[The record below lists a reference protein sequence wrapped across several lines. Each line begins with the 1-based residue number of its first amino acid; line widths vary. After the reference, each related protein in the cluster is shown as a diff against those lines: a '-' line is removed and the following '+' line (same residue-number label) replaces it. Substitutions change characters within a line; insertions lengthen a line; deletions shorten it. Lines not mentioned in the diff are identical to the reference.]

1 MRYLDT
7 PVTIV
12 DDGTD
17 RSLSIKFAEPS
28 AGDTEVISGV
38 LFRTSHDT
46 SEEIQAKFDPT
57 TGCLNLEIPNNLIN
71 YTGYAKIVVPKSSF
85 LSEPITV
92 KFDVYSPKDEDGADR
107 GYTGADKY
115 LFVRDFHTN
124 GEIYVEVGSDVV
136 NTDFLRSV
144 IDKVIANT
152 GLTGKDGV
160 EIDTVALKNDILNRV
175 IKSIDTAKIQNDV
188 LTAVNAKV
196 DAIKEE
202 QSKSVQNQDAKI
214 QAVESKVAGIDVDT
228 IKTNILSEFTTKTEQ
243 IKAEIIN
250 AVDIPQLKL
259 DLTGL
264 VETKFTAERQTIVD
278 SVTSAI
284 NTKLQSEE
292 FINPIVQRAIAGVD
306 THGYADT
313 VKTEL
318 NAKIEENTT
327 GISGINTKLE
337 GIEQKLSA
345 SISDAILKTL
355 KDTLTSQDITT
366 ILKKDDAYV
375 TTIWNDIKTAGKL
388 DEYLKS
394 SDLRVDEDIDGNR
407 VLYKGPNQLI
417 SVRADIPTGSE
428 ISVIR
433 TNIDN
438 LSKRTK
444 NTEDEIINLKSQGV
458 GTGGTATLPE
468 DVVRSDDFSTERD
481 ADGSTLLKVKDQVVV
496 GIPKSIN
503 TAEWDNFKYYVT
515 TNTTAI
521 NSMTSDINQLK
532 QSTGTPGPQGEQ
544 GIQGPPGPPGPK
556 GDRGE
561 TGERGP
567 KGEDG
572 QPGPVGPAG
581 PAGPPGEA
589 ATIDTTNFATKPEL
603 NQVKGDLTGL
613 QSQVS
618 DVDGRVT
625 TLENKPAPTVEIPSE
640 YKKLNDL
647 YAIFPTYENLVTQMT
662 TNIKNQHLALGI
674 DAVVD
679 DKLRNGGDPFVT
691 TSRMTEAIKAVNG
704 GSGSGTTIVAGNDV
718 DTVFGDNYPYD
729 GDNITT
735 LKNIPIGSV
744 YVDRLRKNGA
754 LKWIKTQLYAE
765 NADRGQARNCWR
777 VLYGD
782 TGNVKLPM
790 TGSPLNGAV
799 LTFRRINSTVELTW
813 GGLSWGWF
821 GIKRRGAAGYAD
833 HPSDRNKFV
842 TIIPQ
847 GGLKEGF
854 IPTGSKLGNMTND
867 KGVPYGTFYVGGI
880 TDSRQV
886 RLQFLNDVPT
896 DRDIGDIRFTTM
908 TYTTDDPWPD
918 QITR

>member
-28 AGDTEVISGV
+28 LGDTEVVSGV

-46 SEEIQAKFDPT
+46 SEEIQAKWEPT

-71 YTGYAKIVVPKSSF
+71 YSGYAKIVVPKSSF
-85 LSEPITV
+85 LSDSITI

-124 GEIYVEVGSDVV
+124 GDIYVEVGSDVV

-160 EIDTVALKNDILNRV
+160 EIDTVALKNDIFNRV
-175 IKSIDTAKIQNDV
+175 IKSIDTNKIQNDV
-188 LTAVNAKV
+188 LTAVTSKV

-202 QSKSVQNQDAKI
+202 QSKSLQNQDTKI

-264 VETKFTAERQTIVD
+264 VETKFTAEKQAIVD
-278 SVTSAI
+278 SVTSTI
-284 NTKLQSEE
+284 NEKLQSEE
-292 FINPIVQRAIAGVD
+292 FINPIVQRAVAGVD

-318 NAKIEENTT
+318 SAKIEENTT

-337 GIEQKLSA
+337 GIEQKLTTA
-345 SISDAILKTL
+345 ISDAILKTL

-375 TTIWNDIKTAGKL
+375 TTIWNDIVTAGKL
-388 DEYLKS
+388 DKYVKDT
-394 SDLRVDEDIDGNR
+394 DLRIVEDIDGGGS
-407 VLYKGPNQLI
+407 LYNGDNILFKIPKEGPSISEVNQLRDQTNGLVGRVNVLENR
-417 SVRADIPTGSE
+417 SSGSGE
-428 ISVIR
+428 
-433 TNIDN
+433 
-438 LSKRTK
+438 
-444 NTEDEIINLKSQGV
+444 
-458 GTGGTATLPE
+458 
-468 DVVRSDDFSTERD
+468 
-481 ADGSTLLKVKDQVVV
+481 
-496 GIPKSIN
+496 
-503 TAEWDNFKYYVT
+503 
-515 TNTTAI
+515 
-521 NSMTSDINQLK
+521 
-532 QSTGTPGPQGEQ
+532 GTPGPKGDKGEDGQPGPQ
-544 GIQGPPGPPGPK
+544 GIQGPPGPK
-556 GDRGE
+556 GDKGE

-572 QPGPVGPAG
+572 QQGPVGPQ
-581 PAGPPGEA
+581 GPPGESA
-589 ATIDTTNFATKPEL
+589 SIDTTNFATKPEL
-603 NQVKGDLTGL
+603 NQVKSDLTGL

-618 DVDGRVT
+618 DVNGRVT

-679 DKLRNGGDPFVT
+679 EKLRNGGDPFVT
-691 TSRMTEAIKAVNG
+691 TSRMAEAIKAVNG

-744 YVDRLRKNGA
+744 YGDRLRKNGA
-754 LKWIKTQLYAE
+754 LKWIKTQMYAE
-765 NADRGQARNCWR
+765 NADRNQARNCWR

-782 TGNVKLPM
+782 TGAVKMPM

-799 LTFRRINSTVELTW
+799 LTFRRVNSTVELTW

-847 GGLKEGF
+847 GGLKDGF
-854 IPTGSKLGNMTND
+854 VPTGSKLGNMTND
-867 KGVPYGTFYVGGI
+867 KGVPYGTFYVGGV

>member
-12 DDGTD
+12 DDGSD

-46 SEEIQAKFDPT
+46 STELQAKWEPT
-57 TGCLNLEIPNNLIN
+57 TGCLNLDIPNDLIG
-71 YTGYAKIVVPKSSF
+71 YSGYAKIVIPKSSF
-85 LSEPITV
+85 LSDSITM
-92 KFDVYSPKDEDGADR
+92 KFDVFSPKDEDGADR

-115 LFVRDFHTN
+115 LFVREFNTN
-124 GEIYVEVGSDVV
+124 ESPIYVEVGSDVV

-144 IDKVIANT
+144 IDKVIAKS
-152 GLTGKDGV
+152 GLSDKDGV
-160 EIDTVALKNDILNRV
+160 EIDTVALKNDIFNRV
-175 IKSIDTAKIQNDV
+175 IKSIDTAKIQSDV
-188 LTAVNAKV
+188 LTAVTAKI
-196 DAIKEE
+196 DKIQEE
-202 QSKSVQNQDAKI
+202 QSKSMQNQDSKI

-228 IKTNILSEFTTKTEQ
+228 IKTNILSEFNTKTEQ
-243 IKAEIIN
+243 IKAEIVN

-259 DLTGL
+259 DLTTL
-264 VETKFTAERQTIVD
+264 VNSKFTEEKQAIVD

-284 NTKLQSEE
+284 NTKLQSNE
-292 FINPIVQRAIAGVD
+292 FIDPIVQRAIAGVD

-313 VKTEL
+313 VKSEL
-318 NAKIEENTT
+318 TTKIETNESS
-327 GISGINTKLE
+327 IAGINTKLE

-345 SISDAILKTL
+345 SISEAILKTL
-355 KDTLTSQDITT
+355 KDQLTSQDITT
-366 ILKKDDAYV
+366 ILKKDDSYV
-375 TTIWNDIKTAGKL
+375 TTIWEDIKTAGKL
-388 DEYLKS
+388 DGFLKD
-394 SDLRVDEDIDGNR
+394 SDLRVDEDIDGNK
-407 VLYKGPNQLI
+407 VLYKGHNQLI
-417 SVRADIPTGSE
+417 SVRTDTPTASE
-428 ISVIR
+428 IRVIR
-433 TNIDN
+433 NDVTG
-438 LSKRTK
+438 LQSRTASV
-444 NTEDEIINLKSQGV
+444 ESAISNLKAN
-458 GTGGTATLPE
+458 GGG
-468 DVVRSDDFSTERD
+468 
-481 ADGSTLLKVKDQVVV
+481 GS
-496 GIPKSIN
+496 
-503 TAEWDNFKYYVT
+503 
-515 TNTTAI
+515 
-521 NSMTSDINQLK
+521 
-532 QSTGTPGPQGEQ
+532 GTPGPQGEQ

-556 GDRGE
+556 GDKGE
-561 TGERGP
+561 PGERGP

-581 PAGPPGEA
+581 PAGPPGESP
-589 ATIDTTNFATKPEL
+589 TIDTTNFATKPEL
-603 NQVKGDLTGL
+603 NQVKSDVSGL

-625 TLENKPAPTVEIPSE
+625 TLENKPAPTFEIPSE

-647 YAIFPTYENLVTQMT
+647 YAIFPTYENLLTQMI

-679 DKLRNGGDPFVT
+679 DKLRNGGDAFVT

-704 GSGSGTTIVAGNDV
+704 GSGGGTTIVAGNDV
-718 DTVFGDNYPYD
+718 DTVFGNGYPYD
-729 GDNITT
+729 GDNIAT
-735 LKNIPIGSV
+735 LRNIPIGSV

-754 LKWIKTQLYAE
+754 LKWIKTQMYAE
-765 NADRGQARNCWR
+765 NATRDQARSCWG

-854 IPTGSKLGNMTND
+854 IPTGSKLGSMTND
-867 KGVPYGTFYVGGI
+867 KGVPYGTFYVGGVA
-880 TDSRQV
+880 DSRQV

>member
-28 AGDTEVISGV
+28 TGDTEVISGV

-46 SEEIQAKFDPT
+46 SEEIQAKFEPT

-124 GEIYVEVGSDVV
+124 GDIYVEVGSDVV

-175 IKSIDTAKIQNDV
+175 IKSIDTNKIQNDV
-188 LTAVNAKV
+188 LTAVTAKV

-202 QSKSVQNQDAKI
+202 QSKSMQNQDAKI

-292 FINPIVQRAIAGVD
+292 FINPIVQRAVAGVD

-318 NAKIEENTT
+318 SAKIEENTT

-345 SISDAILKTL
+345 SISEAILKTL

-375 TTIWNDIKTAGKL
+375 ATIWNDIETAGKL
-388 DEYLKS
+388 DNYLKN
-394 SDLRVDEDIDGNR
+394 SDLRVDEDIDGNK
-407 VLYKGPNQLI
+407 VLQVAGSAIMRLPKEGPSISEVNQIRESVHTITSRLETLEERPAGSGQGTPGPKG
-417 SVRADIPTGSE
+417 
-428 ISVIR
+428 
-433 TNIDN
+433 
-438 LSKRTK
+438 
-444 NTEDEIINLKSQGV
+444 EDGQ
-458 GTGGTATLPE
+458 
-468 DVVRSDDFSTERD
+468 
-481 ADGSTLLKVKDQVVV
+481 
-496 GIPKSIN
+496 
-503 TAEWDNFKYYVT
+503 
-515 TNTTAI
+515 
-521 NSMTSDINQLK
+521 
-532 QSTGTPGPQGEQ
+532 PGPQGEQ

-556 GDRGE
+556 GDKGE
-561 TGERGP
+561 PGERGP

-572 QPGPVGPAG
+572 QQGPVGPAG

-729 GDNITT
+729 GDNIAT

-754 LKWIKTQLYAE
+754 LKWIKTQMYAE

-790 TGSPLNGAV
+790 TGSPLNGAI

-833 HPSDRNKFV
+833 HPSERNKFV

-880 TDSRQV
+880 TDSGQV

-918 QITR
+918 NIRF

>member
-17 RSLSIKFAEPS
+17 RSLSIKFDEPS
-28 AGDTEVISGV
+28 TGDTEVISGV

-46 SEEIQAKFDPT
+46 SEEIQAKFEPT

-124 GEIYVEVGSDVV
+124 GDIYVEVGSDVV

-188 LTAVNAKV
+188 LTAVTAKV

-202 QSKSVQNQDAKI
+202 QSKSLQNQDTKI

-284 NTKLQSEE
+284 NAKLQSEE

-318 NAKIEENTT
+318 NTKIEENTT

-345 SISDAILKTL
+345 SISEAILKTL

-366 ILKKDDAYV
+366 ILKKDDDYV
-375 TTIWNDIKTAGKL
+375 TTIWNDIVTAGKL
-388 DEYLKS
+388 NNYLKN

-407 VLYKGPNQLI
+407 VLYKGPNRLI
-417 SVRADIPTGSE
+417 SVSANIPTPSE
-428 ISVIR
+428 INVLREKVI
-433 TNIDN
+433 NID
-438 LSKRTK
+438 RT
-444 NTEDEIINLKSQGV
+444 L
-458 GTGGTATLPE
+458 
-468 DVVRSDDFSTERD
+468 RD
-481 ADGSTLLKVKDQVVV
+481 MEA
-496 GIPKSIN
+496 N
-503 TAEWDNFKYYVT
+503 A
-515 TNTTAI
+515 
-521 NSMTSDINQLK
+521 
-532 QSTGTPGPQGEQ
+532 GTPGPKGEDGQPGPQGLQ
-544 GIQGPPGPPGPK
+544 GPPGPK
-556 GDRGE
+556 GDKGE

-691 TSRMTEAIKAVNG
+691 RSSMTEAIKAVNG
-704 GSGSGTTIVAGNDV
+704 GSGGGTTIVAGNNV
-718 DTVFGDNYPYD
+718 DTVFGDGYPYD
-729 GDNITT
+729 GDNINTF
-735 LKNIPIGSV
+735 KNIAIGSV

-754 LKWIKTQLYAE
+754 LKWIKTQMYAE
-765 NADRGQARNCWR
+765 NANRDQAKTCWR

-799 LTFRRINSTVELTW
+799 LTFRRINSTVELNW

-821 GIKRRGAAGYAD
+821 GIKRRGAAGYTE

-880 TDSRQV
+880 ADSRQV

-918 QITR
+918 QINR

>member
-28 AGDTEVISGV
+28 LGDTEVVSGV

-46 SEEIQAKFDPT
+46 SEEIQAKWEPT

-71 YTGYAKIVVPKSSF
+71 YSGYAKIVVPKSSF
-85 LSEPITV
+85 VSDSITI

-124 GEIYVEVGSDVV
+124 GDIYVEVGSDVV

-175 IKSIDTAKIQNDV
+175 IKSIDTNKIQNDV
-188 LTAVNAKV
+188 LTAVTAKV
-196 DAIKEE
+196 DVIKEE
-202 QSKSVQNQDAKI
+202 QSKSMQNQDAKI

-318 NAKIEENTT
+318 TAKIEENTT

-345 SISDAILKTL
+345 SISEAILKTL
-355 KDTLTSQDITT
+355 KDTLTSEDITT

-375 TTIWNDIKTAGKL
+375 TTIWNDINTAGKL
-388 DEYLKS
+388 DEFLKN

-417 SVRADIPTGSE
+417 SVRADTPTASE
-428 ISVIR
+428 VRVIR

-438 LSKRTK
+438 ISKRTK
-444 NTEDEIINLKSQGV
+444 KTEDEIQILKSQG
-458 GTGGTATLPE
+458 TGGSGTPGPKGE
-468 DVVRSDDFSTERD
+468 D
-481 ADGSTLLKVKDQVVV
+481 GQ
-496 GIPKSIN
+496 
-503 TAEWDNFKYYVT
+503 
-515 TNTTAI
+515 
-521 NSMTSDINQLK
+521 
-532 QSTGTPGPQGEQ
+532 PGPQGEQ

-556 GDRGE
+556 GDKGE

-618 DVDGRVT
+618 NVDGRVT

-647 YAIFPTYENLVTQMT
+647 YAIFPTYENLLTQMT

-735 LKNIPIGSV
+735 LKDIPIGSV

-754 LKWIKTQLYAE
+754 LKWIKTQMYAE
-765 NADRGQARNCWR
+765 NADRNQARNCWR

-782 TGNVKLPM
+782 TGAVKMPM

-799 LTFRRINSTVELTW
+799 LTFRRVNSTVELTW

-847 GGLKEGF
+847 GGLKDGF
-854 IPTGSKLGNMTND
+854 VPTGSKLGNMTND
-867 KGVPYGTFYVGGI
+867 KGVPYGTFYVGGV

>member
-46 SEEIQAKFDPT
+46 SEEIQAKFEPT

-175 IKSIDTAKIQNDV
+175 IKSIDTNKIQSDV
-188 LTAVNAKV
+188 LTAVSAKV

-202 QSKSVQNQDAKI
+202 QSKSLQNQDAKI

-318 NAKIEENTT
+318 NAKIEENTA

-345 SISDAILKTL
+345 SISEAILKTL

-375 TTIWNDIKTAGKL
+375 TTIWNDIVTAGKL
-388 DEYLKS
+388 NNYIKN
-394 SDLRVDEDIDGNR
+394 SDLRVDEDIDGNKVLNVAGSAIVRLPKEGPSISEVNQIRESVHTITSR
-407 VLYKGPNQLI
+407 VKTLEQRPADSGQGTPGPKG
-417 SVRADIPTGSE
+417 
-428 ISVIR
+428 
-433 TNIDN
+433 
-438 LSKRTK
+438 
-444 NTEDEIINLKSQGV
+444 EDGQ
-458 GTGGTATLPE
+458 
-468 DVVRSDDFSTERD
+468 
-481 ADGSTLLKVKDQVVV
+481 
-496 GIPKSIN
+496 
-503 TAEWDNFKYYVT
+503 
-515 TNTTAI
+515 
-521 NSMTSDINQLK
+521 
-532 QSTGTPGPQGEQ
+532 PGPQGEQ

-556 GDRGE
+556 GDKGE

-603 NQVKGDLTGL
+603 NQVKSDVTGI

-691 TSRMTEAIKAVNG
+691 RSSMTEAIKAVNG
-704 GSGSGTTIVAGNDV
+704 GSGGGTNIVAGNDV
-718 DTVFGDNYPYD
+718 DTVFGNGYPYD
-729 GDNITT
+729 GDNINT
-735 LKNIPIGSV
+735 LKNIAIGSV

-754 LKWIKTQLYAE
+754 LKWIKTQMYAE
-765 NADRGQARNCWR
+765 NANRDQAKSCWR

-918 QITR
+918 QITI

>member
-17 RSLSIKFAEPS
+17 RSLSIKFAEPG

-46 SEEIQAKFDPT
+46 SEEIQAKFEPT

-124 GEIYVEVGSDVV
+124 GDIYVEVGSDVV

-144 IDKVIANT
+144 IDKVIAKS
-152 GLTGKDGV
+152 GLTDKDGV
-160 EIDTVALKNDILNRV
+160 EIDTVALKNDIFNRV
-175 IKSIDTAKIQNDV
+175 IKSIDANKIQNDV
-188 LTAVNAKV
+188 LTAVTAKV

-202 QSKSVQNQDAKI
+202 QSKSLQNQDTKI

-284 NTKLQSEE
+284 NTKLQSDE

-337 GIEQKLSA
+337 GIEQKLTTA
-345 SISDAILKTL
+345 ISDAILKSI
-355 KDTLTSQDITT
+355 KDSLTSQDITT

-375 TTIWNDIKTAGKL
+375 TTIWDDIVTAGKL
-388 DEYLKS
+388 DHYLKD
-394 SDLRVDEDIDGNR
+394 SDLRVDDDIDGNR
-407 VLYKGPNQLI
+407 VLYKGHNQLI
-417 SVRADIPTGSE
+417 SVKVDTPTASEVGTIRNDIANLITRTSGIE
-428 ISVIR
+428 VKISKI
-433 TNIDN
+433 
-438 LSKRTK
+438 
-444 NTEDEIINLKSQGV
+444 EQQGV
-458 GTGGTATLPE
+458 GGE
-468 DVVRSDDFSTERD
+468 
-481 ADGSTLLKVKDQVVV
+481 
-496 GIPKSIN
+496 
-503 TAEWDNFKYYVT
+503 
-515 TNTTAI
+515 
-521 NSMTSDINQLK
+521 
-532 QSTGTPGPQGEQ
+532 GTPGPK
-544 GIQGPPGPPGPK
+544 GIQGPPGPK
-556 GDRGE
+556 GDKGE

-572 QPGPVGPAG
+572 QPGPVGPQ
-581 PAGPPGEA
+581 GPPGEA

-603 NQVKGDLTGL
+603 NQVKSDLTGL

-618 DVDGRVT
+618 DVNGRVT
-625 TLENKPAPTVEIPSE
+625 TLENKPVPTVEIPSE

-679 DKLRNGGDPFVT
+679 EKLRNGGDPFVT

-754 LKWIKTQLYAE
+754 LKWIKTQMYTE
-765 NADRGQARNCWR
+765 NADRNQARNCWR

-782 TGNVKLPM
+782 TGEVKLPM
-790 TGSPLNGAV
+790 TGSPINGAV
-799 LTFRRINSTVELTW
+799 LTFRRVNSTVELTW

-867 KGVPYGTFYVGGI
+867 KGVPYGTFYVGGV

>member
-17 RSLSIKFAEPS
+17 RSLSIKFAEPG

-46 SEEIQAKFDPT
+46 SEEIQAKFEPT

-144 IDKVIANT
+144 IDKVIAKS
-152 GLTGKDGV
+152 GLSDKDGV
-160 EIDTVALKNDILNRV
+160 EIDTVALKNDIFNRV
-175 IKSIDTAKIQNDV
+175 IKSIDTAKIQSDV
-188 LTAVNAKV
+188 LTAVTAKI
-196 DAIKEE
+196 DKIQEE
-202 QSKSVQNQDAKI
+202 QSKSMQNQDSKI

-228 IKTNILSEFTTKTEQ
+228 IKTNILSEFNTKTEQ
-243 IKAEIIN
+243 IKAEIVN

-259 DLTGL
+259 DLTAL
-264 VETKFTAERQTIVD
+264 VNSKFTEEKQAIVD
-278 SVTSAI
+278 SVTSTI
-284 NTKLQSEE
+284 NEKLQSNE
-292 FINPIVQRAIAGVD
+292 FIDPIVQRAIAGVD

-313 VKTEL
+313 VKSEL
-318 NAKIEENTT
+318 TTKIETNESN
-327 GISGINTKLE
+327 IAGINTKLE

-345 SISDAILKTL
+345 SISEAILKTL
-355 KDTLTSQDITT
+355 KDQLTSQDITT
-366 ILKKDDAYV
+366 ILKKDDSYV

-388 DEYLKS
+388 DGFLKD
-394 SDLRVDEDIDGNR
+394 SDLRVDEDIDGNK
-407 VLYKGPNQLI
+407 VLYKGHNQLI
-417 SVRADIPTGSE
+417 SVRTDTPTASE
-428 ISVIR
+428 VGVIR
-433 TNIDN
+433 NDITAIK
-438 LSKRTK
+438 LRTK
-444 NTEDEIINLKSQGV
+444 DVESKVTQLKSQGV
-458 GTGGTATLPE
+458 G
-468 DVVRSDDFSTERD
+468 
-481 ADGSTLLKVKDQVVV
+481 GS
-496 GIPKSIN
+496 
-503 TAEWDNFKYYVT
+503 
-515 TNTTAI
+515 
-521 NSMTSDINQLK
+521 
-532 QSTGTPGPQGEQ
+532 GTPGPQGEQ

-556 GDRGE
+556 GDKGE

-581 PAGPPGEA
+581 PAGPPGESP
-589 ATIDTTNFATKPEL
+589 TIDTSTFATKAEL
-603 NQVKGDLTGL
+603 GGVQTNVSSTQLQVTDIDT
-613 QSQVS
+613 
-618 DVDGRVT
+618 RVQA
-625 TLENKPAPTVEIPSE
+625 LENKPAPTVEIPAE

-735 LKNIPIGSV
+735 LKDIPIGSV

-754 LKWIKTQLYAE
+754 LKWIKTQMYAE
-765 NADRGQARNCWR
+765 NADRNQARNCWR

-782 TGNVKLPM
+782 TGAVKMPM

-799 LTFRRINSTVELTW
+799 LTFRRVNSTVELTW

-847 GGLKEGF
+847 GGLKDGF

-867 KGVPYGTFYVGGI
+867 KGVPYGTFYVGGV

>member
-38 LFRTSHDT
+38 LFRTSHNT
-46 SEEIQAKFDPT
+46 SEEIQAKFEPT

-175 IKSIDTAKIQNDV
+175 IKSIDTNKIQNDV
-188 LTAVNAKV
+188 LTAVTAKV

-202 QSKSVQNQDAKI
+202 QSNSLQNQDTKI

-345 SISDAILKTL
+345 SISEAILKTL

-388 DEYLKS
+388 DDFLKN

-407 VLYKGPNQLI
+407 VLYKGHDRLI
-417 SVRADIPTGSE
+417 AVSSNIPTPSE
-428 ISVIR
+428 VNALREKVTSLDS
-433 TNIDN
+433 NF
-438 LSKRTK
+438 S
-444 NTEDEIINLKSQGV
+444 IINNTLREMKNNGGQGTP
-458 GTGGTATLPE
+458 GPKGE
-468 DVVRSDDFSTERD
+468 D
-481 ADGSTLLKVKDQVVV
+481 GQ
-496 GIPKSIN
+496 
-503 TAEWDNFKYYVT
+503 
-515 TNTTAI
+515 
-521 NSMTSDINQLK
+521 
-532 QSTGTPGPQGEQ
+532 PGPQGEQ

-556 GDRGE
+556 GDKGE
-561 TGERGP
+561 PGERGP

-572 QPGPVGPAG
+572 QPGPVG

-625 TLENKPAPTVEIPSE
+625 TLENRPAPTVEIPSE

-744 YVDRLRKNGA
+744 YVDRLSKNGA
-754 LKWIKTQLYAE
+754 LKWIKTQMYAE
-765 NADRGQARNCWR
+765 NADRNQARNCWR

>member
-17 RSLSIKFAEPS
+17 RSLSIKFAEPG

-46 SEEIQAKFDPT
+46 SEEIQAKFEPT

-71 YTGYAKIVVPKSSF
+71 YTGYTKIVVPKSSF

-124 GEIYVEVGSDVV
+124 GDIYVEVGSDVV

-188 LTAVNAKV
+188 LTAVTAKV

-278 SVTSAI
+278 SVTYAI

-292 FINPIVQRAIAGVD
+292 FINPIVQRAVAGVD

-318 NAKIEENTT
+318 NAKIEENIT

-337 GIEQKLSA
+337 GIEQKLSV
-345 SISDAILKTL
+345 SISEAILKTL

-366 ILKKDDAYV
+366 ILKKDDTYV

-388 DEYLKS
+388 DGFLKD
-394 SDLRVDEDIDGNR
+394 SDLRVDEDINGNR
-407 VLYKGPNQLI
+407 VLYKGHNPLI
-417 SVRADIPTGSE
+417 SVRADTPTASE
-428 ISVIR
+428 VNQLREKVISLDG
-433 TNIDN
+433 NF
-438 LSKRTK
+438 S
-444 NTEDEIINLKSQGV
+444 IINNTLREMKNNGGQGTP
-458 GTGGTATLPE
+458 GPKGE
-468 DVVRSDDFSTERD
+468 D
-481 ADGSTLLKVKDQVVV
+481 GQ
-496 GIPKSIN
+496 
-503 TAEWDNFKYYVT
+503 
-515 TNTTAI
+515 
-521 NSMTSDINQLK
+521 
-532 QSTGTPGPQGEQ
+532 PGPQGEQ

-691 TSRMTEAIKAVNG
+691 RSSMTEAIKAVNG
-704 GSGSGTTIVAGNDV
+704 GSGGGTTIVAGNDV
-718 DTVFGDNYPYD
+718 DTVFGDDYPYD
-729 GDNITT
+729 GDNIAT
-735 LKNIPIGSV
+735 LKDIPIGSV

-754 LKWIKTQLYAE
+754 LKWIKTQMYAE
-765 NADRGQARNCWR
+765 NADRNQARNCWR

-790 TGSPLNGAV
+790 TGSPLNGAI

-821 GIKRRGAAGYAD
+821 GIKRRGSAGYAD

-867 KGVPYGTFYVGGI
+867 KGVPYGTFYVGGV

>member
-28 AGDTEVISGV
+28 TGDTEVISGV

-46 SEEIQAKFDPT
+46 SEEIQAKFEPT
-57 TGCLNLEIPNNLIN
+57 TGCLNLEIHNNLIN

-124 GEIYVEVGSDVV
+124 GDIYVEVGSDVV

-175 IKSIDTAKIQNDV
+175 IKSIDTNKIQNDV
-188 LTAVNAKV
+188 LTAVTAKV

-202 QSKSVQNQDAKI
+202 QSKSMQNQDAKI

-318 NAKIEENTT
+318 NTKIEENTT

-345 SISDAILKTL
+345 SISEAILKTL
-355 KDTLTSQDITT
+355 KDTLTSEDITT

-388 DEYLKS
+388 DDFLKN

-407 VLYKGPNQLI
+407 VLYKGHDRLI
-417 SVRADIPTGSE
+417 AVGSNIPTPSE
-428 ISVIR
+428 VNALREKVISLEG
-433 TNIDN
+433 NF
-438 LSKRTK
+438 S
-444 NTEDEIINLKSQGV
+444 IINNTLREMKKN
-458 GTGGTATLPE
+458 GGPGPKGE
-468 DVVRSDDFSTERD
+468 D
-481 ADGSTLLKVKDQVVV
+481 GQ
-496 GIPKSIN
+496 
-503 TAEWDNFKYYVT
+503 
-515 TNTTAI
+515 
-521 NSMTSDINQLK
+521 
-532 QSTGTPGPQGEQ
+532 PGPQGEQ

-556 GDRGE
+556 GE
-561 TGERGP
+561 N
-567 KGEDG
+567 G

-704 GSGSGTTIVAGNDV
+704 GSGGGTTIVAGNDV

-754 LKWIKTQLYAE
+754 LKWIKTQMYAE
-765 NADRGQARNCWR
+765 NADRNQARNCWR

-867 KGVPYGTFYVGGI
+867 KGVPYGTFYVGGV

-886 RLQFLNDVPT
+886 RLQFLYDVPT

>member
-17 RSLSIKFAEPS
+17 RSLSIKFAEPG

-46 SEEIQAKFDPT
+46 SEEIQAKFEPT

-152 GLTGKDGV
+152 GLTGKDWV

-175 IKSIDTAKIQNDV
+175 IKSIDTNKIQNDV
-188 LTAVNAKV
+188 LTAVTAKV

-202 QSKSVQNQDAKI
+202 QSKSMQNQDAKI

-306 THGYADT
+306 THGYADS

-345 SISDAILKTL
+345 SISEAILKTL

-366 ILKKDDAYV
+366 ILKKDDSYV

-388 DEYLKS
+388 NDYVKNT
-394 SDLRVDEDIDGNR
+394 DLHIVEDIDGGGS
-407 VLYKGPNQLI
+407 LYNGNNVVFRIPKEGPSISEVNQLRESVTRNIGKITDLEDKMKSI
-417 SVRADIPTGSE
+417 SS
-428 ISVIR
+428 
-433 TNIDN
+433 
-438 LSKRTK
+438 
-444 NTEDEIINLKSQGV
+444 
-458 GTGGTATLPE
+458 GTGGPGTPGPKGE
-468 DVVRSDDFSTERD
+468 DGQPGPQGEQGIQGPPGPKGE
-481 ADGSTLLKVKDQVVV
+481 DGQ
-496 GIPKSIN
+496 
-503 TAEWDNFKYYVT
+503 
-515 TNTTAI
+515 
-521 NSMTSDINQLK
+521 
-532 QSTGTPGPQGEQ
+532 PGPQGEQ

-618 DVDGRVT
+618 YVDGRVT

-704 GSGSGTTIVAGNDV
+704 GSGGGTTIVAGNDV
-718 DTVFGDNYPYD
+718 DTVFGDGYPYD
-729 GDNITT
+729 GDNINT
-735 LKNIPIGSV
+735 LKNIAIGSV

-754 LKWIKTQLYAE
+754 LKWIKTQMYAE
-765 NADRGQARNCWR
+765 NADRNQAKTCWR
-777 VLYGD
+777 VLFGD

>member
-46 SEEIQAKFDPT
+46 SEEIQAKFEPT

-124 GEIYVEVGSDVV
+124 GDIYVEVGSDVV

-144 IDKVIANT
+144 IDKVIAKS
-152 GLTGKDGV
+152 GLSDKDGV
-160 EIDTVALKNDILNRV
+160 EIDTVALKNDIFNRV
-175 IKSIDTAKIQNDV
+175 IKSIDTNKIQSDV
-188 LTAVNAKV
+188 LTAVTAKV

-318 NAKIEENTT
+318 SAKIEGNTT

-345 SISDAILKTL
+345 SISEAILKTL

-366 ILKKDDAYV
+366 ILKKDDTYV

-388 DEYLKS
+388 DDFLKD

-407 VLYKGPNQLI
+407 VLYKGHNPLI
-417 SVRADIPTGSE
+417 SVRADTPTADE
-428 ISVIR
+428 VRVIR
-433 TNIDN
+433 INIDN
-438 LSKRTK
+438 ISKRTQ
-444 NTEDEIINLKSQGV
+444 NTEDEIIRLKSK
-458 GTGGTATLPE
+458 GTGGTGTPGPKGE
-468 DVVRSDDFSTERD
+468 D
-481 ADGSTLLKVKDQVVV
+481 GQ
-496 GIPKSIN
+496 
-503 TAEWDNFKYYVT
+503 
-515 TNTTAI
+515 
-521 NSMTSDINQLK
+521 
-532 QSTGTPGPQGEQ
+532 PGPQGEQ
-544 GIQGPPGPPGPK
+544 GIQGPPGPK
-556 GDRGE
+556 GDKGE
-561 TGERGP
+561 TGDRGP

-603 NQVKGDLTGL
+603 NQVKSDLTGL

-618 DVDGRVT
+618 NVDGRVT

-691 TSRMTEAIKAVNG
+691 RSSMTEAIKAVNG
-704 GSGSGTTIVAGNDV
+704 GSGGGTTIVAGNDV
-718 DTVFGDNYPYD
+718 DTVFGDGYPYD
-729 GDNITT
+729 GDNINT
-735 LKNIPIGSV
+735 LKNIAIGSV

-754 LKWIKTQLYAE
+754 LKWIKTQMYAE
-765 NADRGQARNCWR
+765 NADRNQARNCWR

-790 TGSPLNGAV
+790 TGSPLNGAI

-867 KGVPYGTFYVGGI
+867 KGIPYGTFYVGGI

-908 TYTTDDPWPD
+908 AYTTDDPWPD
-918 QITR
+918 NIRF

>member
-12 DDGTD
+12 DDGSD

-46 SEEIQAKFDPT
+46 STELQAKWEPT
-57 TGCLNLEIPNNLIN
+57 TGCLNLDIPNDLIG
-71 YTGYAKIVVPKSSF
+71 YSGYAKIVIPKSSF
-85 LSEPITV
+85 LSDSITM
-92 KFDVYSPKDEDGADR
+92 KFDVFSPKDEDGADR

-115 LFVRDFHTN
+115 LFVREFNTN
-124 GEIYVEVGSDVV
+124 ESPIYVEVGSDVV

-144 IDKVIANT
+144 IDKVIAKS
-152 GLTGKDGV
+152 GLSDKDGV
-160 EIDTVALKNDILNRV
+160 EIDTVALKNDIFNRV
-175 IKSIDTAKIQNDV
+175 IKSIDTAKIQSDV
-188 LTAVNAKV
+188 LTAVTAKI
-196 DAIKEE
+196 DKIQEE
-202 QSKSVQNQDAKI
+202 QSKSMQNQDSKI

-228 IKTNILSEFTTKTEQ
+228 IKTNILSEFNTKTQQ
-243 IKAEIIN
+243 IKAEIVN

-259 DLTGL
+259 DLTAL
-264 VETKFTAERQTIVD
+264 VNSKFTEEKQAIVD
-278 SVTSAI
+278 SVTATI
-284 NTKLQSEE
+284 KEKLQSNE
-292 FINPIVQRAIAGVD
+292 FIDPIVQRAIAGVD

-313 VKTEL
+313 VKSEL
-318 NAKIEENTT
+318 TTKIETNESNIT
-327 GISGINTKLE
+327 GINTKLE

-345 SISDAILKTL
+345 SISEAILKTL
-355 KDTLTSQDITT
+355 KDQLTSQDITT
-366 ILKKDDAYV
+366 ILKKDDSYV

-388 DEYLKS
+388 DEFLKD

-407 VLYKGPNQLI
+407 VLYKGHNQLI
-417 SVRADIPTGSE
+417 SVRTDTPTASE
-428 ISVIR
+428 IGVIR
-433 TNIDN
+433 NDITAIKLRAKDVE
-438 LSKRTK
+438 SEVTK
-444 NTEDEIINLKSQGV
+444 LKSQGV
-458 GTGGTATLPE
+458 GGSGTPGPKGE
-468 DVVRSDDFSTERD
+468 D
-481 ADGSTLLKVKDQVVV
+481 GQ
-496 GIPKSIN
+496 
-503 TAEWDNFKYYVT
+503 
-515 TNTTAI
+515 
-521 NSMTSDINQLK
+521 
-532 QSTGTPGPQGEQ
+532 PGPQGEQ

-556 GDRGE
+556 GDKGE

-581 PAGPPGEA
+581 PAGPPGESP
-589 ATIDTTNFATKPEL
+589 TIDTTNFATKPEL
-603 NQVKGDLTGL
+603 NQVKSDVTGI

-647 YAIFPTYENLVTQMT
+647 YAIFPTYENLLTQMT
-662 TNIKNQHLALGI
+662 TNIKSQHLALGI

-704 GSGSGTTIVAGNDV
+704 GSGGGTTIVAGNDV
-718 DTVFGDNYPYD
+718 DTVFGNNYPYD
-729 GDNITT
+729 GDNIAT

-754 LKWIKTQLYAE
+754 LKWIKTQMYAE
-765 NADRGQARNCWR
+765 NADRNQARNCWR

-782 TGNVKLPM
+782 TGNVILPM

-813 GGLSWGWF
+813 GGLAWGWF

-867 KGVPYGTFYVGGI
+867 KGVPYGTFYVGGV

>member
-28 AGDTEVISGV
+28 TGDTEVISGV

-46 SEEIQAKFDPT
+46 SEEIQAKFEHT

-71 YTGYAKIVVPKSSF
+71 YSGYAKIVVPKSSF

-107 GYTGADKY
+107 GYTGVDKY

-124 GEIYVEVGSDVV
+124 GDIYVEVGSDVV

-188 LTAVNAKV
+188 LTAVTAKV

-202 QSKSVQNQDAKI
+202 QSKSVQNQDANI

-318 NAKIEENTT
+318 NAKIEENTA

-345 SISDAILKTL
+345 SISEAILKTL

-388 DEYLKS
+388 DIFLKD

-407 VLYKGPNQLI
+407 VLYKGPNRLI
-417 SVRADIPTGSE
+417 SVRADTPTAYE
-428 ISVIR
+428 VRVIR

-438 LSKRTK
+438 ISKRTK
-444 NTEDEIINLKSQGV
+444 KTEDEIRVLKSQG
-458 GTGGTATLPE
+458 TGGTGTPGPKGE
-468 DVVRSDDFSTERD
+468 D
-481 ADGSTLLKVKDQVVV
+481 GQ
-496 GIPKSIN
+496 
-503 TAEWDNFKYYVT
+503 
-515 TNTTAI
+515 
-521 NSMTSDINQLK
+521 
-532 QSTGTPGPQGEQ
+532 PGPQGEQ
-544 GIQGPPGPPGPK
+544 GIQGPPGPK
-556 GDRGE
+556 GDKGE
-561 TGERGP
+561 PGERGP

-613 QSQVS
+613 QYQVG

-704 GSGSGTTIVAGNDV
+704 GSGGGTIIVAGNDV
-718 DTVFGDNYPYD
+718 HTVFGNDYPYD

-735 LKNIPIGSV
+735 LKDIPIGSV

-754 LKWIKTQLYAE
+754 LKWIKTQMYAE
-765 NADRGQARNCWR
+765 NADRNQARNCWR

-799 LTFRRINSTVELTW
+799 LTFRRINATVELSW

-842 TIIPQ
+842 TIISQ

>member
-28 AGDTEVISGV
+28 LGDTEVVSGV

-46 SEEIQAKFDPT
+46 SEEIQAKWEPT

-71 YTGYAKIVVPKSSF
+71 YSGYAKIVVPKSSF
-85 LSEPITV
+85 LSDSITI

-124 GEIYVEVGSDVV
+124 GDIYVEVGSDVV

-144 IDKVIANT
+144 IDKVIT
-152 GLTGKDGV
+152 KSGLTGTDGV
-160 EIDTVALKNDILNRV
+160 EIDTVALKNDIFNRV
-175 IKSIDTAKIQNDV
+175 IKSIDTNKIQNDV
-188 LTAVNAKV
+188 LTAVTAKV

-202 QSKSVQNQDAKI
+202 QSKSMQNQDTKI

-292 FINPIVQRAIAGVD
+292 FINPIVQRAVAGVD

-345 SISDAILKTL
+345 SISEAILKTL

-375 TTIWNDIKTAGKL
+375 TTIWNDIVTAGKMTPYVKNQSL
-388 DEYLKS
+388 YATFTDDAS
-394 SDLRVDEDIDGNR
+394 
-407 VLYKGPNQLI
+407 VLYNGDVELI
-417 SVRADIPTGSE
+417 RVPGNIPTNSE
-428 ISVIR
+428 VTTLRESLIQQADVLAKQAESIK
-433 TNIDN
+433 T
-438 LSKRTK
+438 
-444 NTEDEIINLKSQGV
+444 LKES
-458 GTGGTATLPE
+458 GTGGPGTPGPKGE
-468 DVVRSDDFSTERD
+468 D
-481 ADGSTLLKVKDQVVV
+481 GQ
-496 GIPKSIN
+496 
-503 TAEWDNFKYYVT
+503 
-515 TNTTAI
+515 
-521 NSMTSDINQLK
+521 
-532 QSTGTPGPQGEQ
+532 PGPQGEQ

-556 GDRGE
+556 GDKGE

-704 GSGSGTTIVAGNDV
+704 GSGSGTTIVAGNNV

-729 GDNITT
+729 GNNINT
-735 LKNIPIGSV
+735 LKNTPIGSV

-754 LKWIKTQLYAE
+754 LKWIKTQMYAE
-765 NADRGQARNCWR
+765 NANRDQAKSCWR

-821 GIKRRGAAGYAD
+821 GIKRRGSAGYMD

>member
-160 EIDTVALKNDILNRV
+160 EIDTVALKNDIFNRV
-175 IKSIDTAKIQNDV
+175 IKSIDTNKIQNDV
-188 LTAVNAKV
+188 LTAVTAKV
-196 DAIKEE
+196 DVIKEE
-202 QSKSVQNQDAKI
+202 QSKSLQNQDTKI

-228 IKTNILSEFTTKTEQ
+228 IKTQILSDFNTKTEQ
-243 IKAEIIN
+243 IKAEIVN

-259 DLTGL
+259 DLTSL

-313 VKTEL
+313 VKSEL
-318 NAKIEENTT
+318 TTKIESNEA
-327 GISGINTKLE
+327 GITGINTKLE

-345 SISDAILKTL
+345 SISEAILKTL
-355 KDTLTSQDITT
+355 KDTLTSRDITT

-375 TTIWNDIKTAGKL
+375 TTIWDDIVTAGKMNPYVKNQSL
-388 DEYLKS
+388 YATFTDNVS
-394 SDLRVDEDIDGNR
+394 
-407 VLYKGPNQLI
+407 VLYNGDVELI
-417 SVRADIPTGSE
+417 RVPGNIPTNSE
-428 ISVIR
+428 VTTLRESLIQQADVLAKQAESIK
-433 TNIDN
+433 T
-438 LSKRTK
+438 
-444 NTEDEIINLKSQGV
+444 LKES
-458 GTGGTATLPE
+458 GTGGPGTPGPKG
-468 DVVRSDDFSTERD
+468 DKGDD
-481 ADGSTLLKVKDQVVV
+481 GQ
-496 GIPKSIN
+496 
-503 TAEWDNFKYYVT
+503 
-515 TNTTAI
+515 
-521 NSMTSDINQLK
+521 
-532 QSTGTPGPQGEQ
+532 PGPQGEQ

-556 GDRGE
+556 GE

-572 QPGPVGPAG
+572 QPGPVGPVG

-589 ATIDTTNFATKPEL
+589 ANIDTSTFATKSEL
-603 NQVKGDLTGL
+603 GVIQTGL
-613 QSQVS
+613 SAAQLQVT
-618 DVDGRVT
+618 DIDTRVQT
-625 TLENKPAPTVEIPSE
+625 IENKPAPTVEIPSE

-704 GSGSGTTIVAGNDV
+704 GSGGGTTIVAGNDV
-718 DTVFGDNYPYD
+718 DTVFGDGYPYD
-729 GDNITT
+729 GDNINT

-754 LKWIKTQLYAE
+754 LKWIKTQMYAE
-765 NADRGQARNCWR
+765 NANRDQAKTCWR
-777 VLYGD
+777 ILYGD

-842 TIIPQ
+842 TIIPR

-867 KGVPYGTFYVGGI
+867 NGVPYGTFYVGGI

-918 QITR
+918 NIRF

>member
-46 SEEIQAKFDPT
+46 SEEIQAKFEPT

-124 GEIYVEVGSDVV
+124 GDIYVEVGSDVV

-160 EIDTVALKNDILNRV
+160 EIDTVALKNDIFNRV
-175 IKSIDTAKIQNDV
+175 IKSIDTNKIQNDV
-188 LTAVNAKV
+188 LTAVTAKV
-196 DAIKEE
+196 DTIKEE
-202 QSKSVQNQDAKI
+202 QSKSMQNQNEKI

-345 SISDAILKTL
+345 SISEAILKTL

-366 ILKKDDAYV
+366 ILKKDDSYV
-375 TTIWNDIKTAGKL
+375 STIWNDIVTAGKMTPYVKNQSL
-388 DEYLKS
+388 YATFTDNAS
-394 SDLRVDEDIDGNR
+394 
-407 VLYKGPNQLI
+407 VLYNGDVELI
-417 SVRADIPTGSE
+417 RVPGNIPTNSE
-428 ISVIR
+428 VNSLRESLIQQADVLAKQAESIK
-433 TNIDN
+433 T
-438 LSKRTK
+438 
-444 NTEDEIINLKSQGV
+444 LKES
-458 GTGGTATLPE
+458 GTGERGPKGE
-468 DVVRSDDFSTERD
+468 DGQPGPKGE
-481 ADGSTLLKVKDQVVV
+481 DGQ
-496 GIPKSIN
+496 
-503 TAEWDNFKYYVT
+503 
-515 TNTTAI
+515 
-521 NSMTSDINQLK
+521 
-532 QSTGTPGPQGEQ
+532 PGPQGEQ

-556 GDRGE
+556 GDKGE

-572 QPGPVGPAG
+572 QQGPVGPAG

-625 TLENKPAPTVEIPSE
+625 TLENKPAPTMEIPSE

-729 GDNITT
+729 GDNINT
-735 LKNIPIGSV
+735 LKNIAIGSV

-754 LKWIKTQLYAE
+754 LKWIKIQMYAE
-765 NADRGQARNCWR
+765 NADRNQARNCWR

-821 GIKRRGAAGYAD
+821 GIKRRGAVGYAD

-854 IPTGSKLGNMTND
+854 IPTGSKLGSMTND

>member
-46 SEEIQAKFDPT
+46 SEEIQAKFEPT

-124 GEIYVEVGSDVV
+124 GDIYVEVGSDVV

-175 IKSIDTAKIQNDV
+175 IKSIDTNKIQNDV
-188 LTAVNAKV
+188 LTAVTTKV

-202 QSKSVQNQDAKI
+202 QSKSVQNQDTKI

-292 FINPIVQRAIAGVD
+292 FINPIVQRAVAAVD

-345 SISDAILKTL
+345 SISEAILKTL
-355 KDTLTSQDITT
+355 KDTLTSRDITT

-375 TTIWNDIKTAGKL
+375 TTIWNDIVTAGKMTPYVKNQSL
-388 DEYLKS
+388 YATFNDNAS
-394 SDLRVDEDIDGNR
+394 
-407 VLYKGPNQLI
+407 VLYNGDVELI
-417 SVRADIPTGSE
+417 RVPSNIPTDSE
-428 ISVIR
+428 VTTLRESLIQQADVLAKQAESIK
-433 TNIDN
+433 T
-438 LSKRTK
+438 
-444 NTEDEIINLKSQGV
+444 LKESN
-458 GTGGTATLPE
+458 TGGPGTPGPKGETGERGPKGE
-468 DVVRSDDFSTERD
+468 D
-481 ADGSTLLKVKDQVVV
+481 GQ
-496 GIPKSIN
+496 
-503 TAEWDNFKYYVT
+503 
-515 TNTTAI
+515 
-521 NSMTSDINQLK
+521 
-532 QSTGTPGPQGEQ
+532 PGPQGEQ

-556 GDRGE
+556 GE

-589 ATIDTTNFATKPEL
+589 ATIDTTNFTTKPEL
-603 NQVKGDLTGL
+603 NQVKADLTGL
-613 QSQVS
+613 KSQVS
-618 DVDGRVT
+618 DVNGRVT

-704 GSGSGTTIVAGNDV
+704 GSGSGATIVAGNDV

-754 LKWIKTQLYAE
+754 LKWIKTQMYAE
-765 NADRGQARNCWR
+765 NADRNQARNCWR

-821 GIKRRGAAGYAD
+821 GIKRRGASGYAD

>member
-46 SEEIQAKFDPT
+46 SEEIQAKFEPT

-124 GEIYVEVGSDVV
+124 GDIYVEVGSDVV

-160 EIDTVALKNDILNRV
+160 EIDTVALKNDIFNRV
-175 IKSIDTAKIQNDV
+175 IKSIDTNKIQTDV
-188 LTAVNAKV
+188 LTAVTAKV

-202 QSKSVQNQDAKI
+202 QSKSMQNQNEKI

-243 IKAEIIN
+243 IKAEIVN

-264 VETKFTAERQTIVD
+264 VNSKFTAERQTIVD

-284 NTKLQSEE
+284 NAKLQSDE

-313 VKTEL
+313 VKSEL
-318 NAKIEENTT
+318 ITKIETNES
-327 GISGINTKLE
+327 GIAGINTKLE

-345 SISDAILKTL
+345 SISEAILKTL

-366 ILKKDDAYV
+366 ILKKDDTYV

-388 DEYLKS
+388 DGFLKD
-394 SDLRVDEDIDGNR
+394 SDLRVDVDIDGNK

-417 SVRADIPTGSE
+417 SVRVDTPTSSEVRAIRNYVADLKARTVSVE
-428 ISVIR
+428 SDIS
-433 TNIDN
+433 
-438 LSKRTK
+438 
-444 NTEDEIINLKSQGV
+444 NLKANGAGGS
-458 GTGGTATLPE
+458 GT
-468 DVVRSDDFSTERD
+468 
-481 ADGSTLLKVKDQVVV
+481 
-496 GIPKSIN
+496 
-503 TAEWDNFKYYVT
+503 
-515 TNTTAI
+515 
-521 NSMTSDINQLK
+521 
-532 QSTGTPGPQGEQ
+532 
-544 GIQGPPGPPGPK
+544 PGPK
-556 GDRGE
+556 GDKGE

-572 QPGPVGPAG
+572 QPGPQGIQGPPG
-581 PAGPPGEA
+581 PPGPKGPPGEA
-589 ATIDTTNFATKPEL
+589 ATIDTTNFATKPEIT
-603 NQVKGDLTGL
+603 QVKSDLTGL

-618 DVDGRVT
+618 DVNSRVT

-718 DTVFGDNYPYD
+718 DTVFGNNYPYD

-754 LKWIKTQLYAE
+754 LKWIKTQMYAE
-765 NADRGQARNCWR
+765 NADRNQARNCWR

-799 LTFRRINSTVELTW
+799 LTFRRINSTVELNW

-821 GIKRRGAAGYAD
+821 GIKRRGAAGYSD

-886 RLQFLNDVPT
+886 RLQFLNDIPT

>member
-12 DDGTD
+12 DDGSD

-46 SEEIQAKFDPT
+46 STELQAKWEPT
-57 TGCLNLEIPNNLIN
+57 TGCLNLDIPNDLIG
-71 YTGYAKIVVPKSSF
+71 YSGYAKIVIPKSSF
-85 LSEPITV
+85 LSDSITM
-92 KFDVYSPKDEDGADR
+92 KFDVFSPKDEDGADR

-115 LFVRDFHTN
+115 LFVREFNTN
-124 GEIYVEVGSDVV
+124 ESPIYVEVGSDVV

-144 IDKVIANT
+144 IDKVIAKS
-152 GLTGKDGV
+152 GLSDKDGV
-160 EIDTVALKNDILNRV
+160 EIDTVALKNDIFNRV
-175 IKSIDTAKIQNDV
+175 IKSIDTAKIQSDV
-188 LTAVNAKV
+188 LTAVTAKI
-196 DAIKEE
+196 DKIQEE
-202 QSKSVQNQDAKI
+202 QSKSMQNQDSKI
-214 QAVESKVAGIDVDT
+214 QAVESKVAGIDVGT
-228 IKTNILSEFTTKTEQ
+228 IKTNILSEFNTKTEQ
-243 IKAEIIN
+243 IKAEIVN

-259 DLTGL
+259 DLTAL
-264 VETKFTAERQTIVD
+264 VNSKFTEEKQAIVD
-278 SVTSAI
+278 SVTSTI
-284 NTKLQSEE
+284 NEKLQSNE
-292 FINPIVQRAIAGVD
+292 FIDPIVQRAIAGVD

-313 VKTEL
+313 VKSEL
-318 NAKIEENTT
+318 TTKIETNESN
-327 GISGINTKLE
+327 IAGINTKLE

-345 SISDAILKTL
+345 SISEAILKTL
-355 KDTLTSQDITT
+355 KDQLTSQDITT
-366 ILKKDDAYV
+366 ILKKDDSYV
-375 TTIWNDIKTAGKL
+375 TTIWEDIKTAGKL
-388 DEYLKS
+388 DGFLKD
-394 SDLRVDEDIDGNR
+394 SDLRVDEDVDGNK
-407 VLYKGPNQLI
+407 VLYKGHNQLI
-417 SVRADIPTGSE
+417 SVRIDTPTASE
-428 ISVIR
+428 IGVIR
-433 TNIDN
+433 DYVTV
-438 LSKRTK
+438 LQSRTASV
-444 NTEDEIINLKSQGV
+444 ESAISNLKAN
-458 GTGGTATLPE
+458 GGG
-468 DVVRSDDFSTERD
+468 
-481 ADGSTLLKVKDQVVV
+481 GS
-496 GIPKSIN
+496 
-503 TAEWDNFKYYVT
+503 
-515 TNTTAI
+515 
-521 NSMTSDINQLK
+521 
-532 QSTGTPGPQGEQ
+532 GTPGPQGEQ

-556 GDRGE
+556 GDKGE

-572 QPGPVGPAG
+572 QPGPIGPAG
-581 PAGPPGEA
+581 PAGPPGESP
-589 ATIDTTNFATKPEL
+589 TIDTTNFATKPEL
-603 NQVKGDLTGL
+603 NQVQSDVTGI

-618 DVDGRVT
+618 DVDRRVT
-625 TLENKPAPTVEIPSE
+625 TLENKPAPTFEIPSE

-647 YAIFPTYENLVTQMT
+647 YAIFPTYENLLTQMT
-662 TNIKNQHLALGI
+662 TNIKTQHLALGI

-679 DKLRNGGDPFVT
+679 EKLRNGGDPFVT

-704 GSGSGTTIVAGNDV
+704 GSGGGTIIVAGNDV
-718 DTVFGDNYPYD
+718 DTVFGDGYPYD
-729 GDNITT
+729 GTNINT
-735 LKNIPIGSV
+735 LKSIPVGSV

-754 LKWIKTQLYAE
+754 LKWIKTQMYAE
-765 NADRGQARNCWR
+765 NADRNQARNCWR

-782 TGNVKLPM
+782 TGNVILPM

-867 KGVPYGTFYVGGI
+867 KGVPYGTFYVGGV

-918 QITR
+918 QISR

>member
-12 DDGTD
+12 DDGSD

-46 SEEIQAKFDPT
+46 STELQAKWEPT
-57 TGCLNLEIPNNLIN
+57 TGCLNLDIPNDLIG
-71 YTGYAKIVVPKSSF
+71 YSGYAKIVIPKSSF
-85 LSEPITV
+85 LSDAITM
-92 KFDVYSPKDEDGADR
+92 KFDVFSPKDEDGADR

-115 LFVRDFHTN
+115 LFVREFNTN
-124 GEIYVEVGSDVV
+124 ESPIYVEVGSDVV

-144 IDKVIANT
+144 IDKVIAKS
-152 GLTGKDGV
+152 GLSDKDGV
-160 EIDTVALKNDILNRV
+160 EIDTVALKNDIFNRV
-175 IKSIDTAKIQNDV
+175 IKSIDTAKIQSDV
-188 LTAVNAKV
+188 LTAVTAKI
-196 DAIKEE
+196 DKIQEE
-202 QSKSVQNQDAKI
+202 QSKSVQNQDSKI

-228 IKTNILSEFTTKTEQ
+228 IKTNILSEFNTKTEQ
-243 IKAEIIN
+243 IKAEIVN

-259 DLTGL
+259 DLTAL
-264 VETKFTAERQTIVD
+264 VNSKFTEEKQAIVD
-278 SVTSAI
+278 SVTSTI
-284 NTKLQSEE
+284 NEKLQSNE
-292 FINPIVQRAIAGVD
+292 FIDPIVQRAIAGVD

-313 VKTEL
+313 VKSEL
-318 NAKIEENTT
+318 TTKIETNESN
-327 GISGINTKLE
+327 IAGINTKLE

-345 SISDAILKTL
+345 SISEAILKTL
-355 KDTLTSQDITT
+355 KDQLTSQDITT
-366 ILKKDDAYV
+366 ILKKDDSYV
-375 TTIWNDIKTAGKL
+375 TTIWEDIETAGKL
-388 DEYLKS
+388 DGFLKD
-394 SDLRVDEDIDGNR
+394 SDLRVDEDIDGNK
-407 VLYKGPNQLI
+407 VLYKGHNRLI
-417 SVRADIPTGSE
+417 SVRTDTPTASE
-428 ISVIR
+428 VGVIR
-433 TNIDN
+433 NDVAG
-438 LSKRTK
+438 LKSRTSSV
-444 NTEDEIINLKSQGV
+444 ESAISNLKANS
-458 GTGGTATLPE
+458 GG
-468 DVVRSDDFSTERD
+468 
-481 ADGSTLLKVKDQVVV
+481 GS
-496 GIPKSIN
+496 
-503 TAEWDNFKYYVT
+503 
-515 TNTTAI
+515 
-521 NSMTSDINQLK
+521 
-532 QSTGTPGPQGEQ
+532 GTPGPQGEQ

-556 GDRGE
+556 GDKGE
-561 TGERGP
+561 PGERGP

-581 PAGPPGEA
+581 PAGPPGESP
-589 ATIDTTNFATKPEL
+589 TIDTTNFATKPEL
-603 NQVKGDLTGL
+603 NQVKSDITGL

-647 YAIFPTYENLVTQMT
+647 YGIFPTYENLLTQMT
-662 TNIKNQHLALGI
+662 TNIKNQHLDLGI

-704 GSGSGTTIVAGNDV
+704 GSGGGTTIVAGNDV
-718 DTVFGDNYPYD
+718 DTVFGNGYPYD
-729 GDNITT
+729 GDNIAT
-735 LKNIPIGSV
+735 LRNIPIGSV

-754 LKWIKTQLYAE
+754 LKWIKTQMYAE
-765 NADRGQARNCWR
+765 NADRNQARSCWG

-847 GGLKEGF
+847 GGLKDGF
-854 IPTGSKLGNMTND
+854 VPTGSKLGNMTND
-867 KGVPYGTFYVGGI
+867 KGVPYGTFYVGGV

>member
-17 RSLSIKFAEPS
+17 RSLSIKFAEPG

-46 SEEIQAKFDPT
+46 SEEIQAKFEPT

-124 GEIYVEVGSDVV
+124 GDIYVEVGSDVV

-175 IKSIDTAKIQNDV
+175 IKSIDTNKIQNDV
-188 LTAVNAKV
+188 LTAVTAKV

-318 NAKIEENTT
+318 TAKIEENTT

-337 GIEQKLSA
+337 GIEQKLST
-345 SISDAILKTL
+345 SISEAILKTL

-366 ILKKDDAYV
+366 ILKKDDTYV

-388 DEYLKS
+388 DAFLKD
-394 SDLRVDEDIDGNR
+394 SDLRVDEDIDGTR

-417 SVRADIPTGSE
+417 SVRADTPTASE
-428 ISVIR
+428 VRVIR

-438 LSKRTK
+438 ISKRTK
-444 NTEDEIINLKSQGV
+444 NTEDEILILKSQG
-458 GTGGTATLPE
+458 TGGA
-468 DVVRSDDFSTERD
+468 
-481 ADGSTLLKVKDQVVV
+481 
-496 GIPKSIN
+496 
-503 TAEWDNFKYYVT
+503 
-515 TNTTAI
+515 
-521 NSMTSDINQLK
+521 
-532 QSTGTPGPQGEQ
+532 GTPGPKGDKGDDGQPGPQ
-544 GIQGPPGPPGPK
+544 GIQGPPGPK
-556 GDRGE
+556 GE
-561 TGERGP
+561 PGERGP

-572 QPGPVGPAG
+572 QQGPVGPAG

-625 TLENKPAPTVEIPSE
+625 TLENRPAPTVEIPSE

-691 TSRMTEAIKAVNG
+691 RSSMTEAIKAVNG
-704 GSGSGTTIVAGNDV
+704 GSGGGTTIVAGNDV
-718 DTVFGDNYPYD
+718 DTVFGDGYPYD
-729 GDNITT
+729 GDNINT
-735 LKNIPIGSV
+735 LKNIAIGSV

-754 LKWIKTQLYAE
+754 LKWIKTQMYAE
-765 NADRGQARNCWR
+765 NATRLQAQSCWR

-782 TGNVKLPM
+782 TGTVKMPM
-790 TGSPLNGAV
+790 TGSPLTTSV
-799 LTFRRINSTVELTW
+799 LTFRRINNTVELTW

-833 HPSDRNKFV
+833 HPSDRAKFV
-842 TIIPQ
+842 SIIPQ
-847 GGLKEGF
+847 GGLKTGF
-854 IPTGSKLGNMTND
+854 VPTGSKLGMMTND
-867 KGVPYGTFYVGGI
+867 KGVVQGTFYVGGY
-880 TDSRQV
+880 TDATQV
-886 RLQFLNDVPT
+886 RLQFHNEVPT
-896 DRDIGDIRFTTM
+896 DRDISDLRFTNM
-908 TYTTDDPWPD
+908 SYTTDDPWPD
-918 QITR
+918 TIRW

>member
-12 DDGTD
+12 DDGSD

-46 SEEIQAKFDPT
+46 STELQAKWEPT
-57 TGCLNLEIPNNLIN
+57 TGCLNLDIPNDLIG
-71 YTGYAKIVVPKSSF
+71 YSGYAKIVIPKSSF
-85 LSEPITV
+85 LSDSITM
-92 KFDVYSPKDEDGADR
+92 KFDVFSPKDEDGADR

-115 LFVRDFHTN
+115 LFVREFNTN
-124 GEIYVEVGSDVV
+124 ESPIYVEVGSDVV

-144 IDKVIANT
+144 IDKVISKS
-152 GLTGKDGV
+152 GLSDKDGV
-160 EIDTVALKNDILNRV
+160 EIDTVALKNDIFNRV
-175 IKSIDTAKIQNDV
+175 IKSIDTAKIQSDV
-188 LTAVNAKV
+188 LTAVTAKI
-196 DAIKEE
+196 DKIQEE
-202 QSKSVQNQDAKI
+202 QSKSVQNQDTKI

-228 IKTNILSEFTTKTEQ
+228 IKTNILSEFNTKTEQ
-243 IKAEIIN
+243 IKAEIVN

-259 DLTGL
+259 DLTAL
-264 VETKFTAERQTIVD
+264 VNSKFTEERQTIVD

-313 VKTEL
+313 VKSEL
-318 NAKIEENTT
+318 TTKIETNESN
-327 GISGINTKLE
+327 IAGINTKLE
-337 GIEQKLSA
+337 GIEQKLST
-345 SISDAILKTL
+345 SISEAILKTL
-355 KDTLTSQDITT
+355 KDQLTSQDITT
-366 ILKKDDAYV
+366 ILKKDDSYV
-375 TTIWNDIKTAGKL
+375 TTIWDDIKTAGKL
-388 DEYLKS
+388 DEFVK
-394 SDLRVDEDIDGNR
+394 DVDFRVIDDIDGGTTLYNGAN
-407 VLYKGPNQLI
+407 VLLRLPAPGPSISEVNQLR
-417 SVRADIPTGSE
+417 SSLEALNGKVGTAKLE
-428 ISVIR
+428 I
-433 TNIDN
+433 
-438 LSKRTK
+438 
-444 NTEDEIINLKSQGV
+444 EEIKKQGV
-458 GTGGTATLPE
+458 G
-468 DVVRSDDFSTERD
+468 
-481 ADGSTLLKVKDQVVV
+481 GS
-496 GIPKSIN
+496 
-503 TAEWDNFKYYVT
+503 
-515 TNTTAI
+515 
-521 NSMTSDINQLK
+521 
-532 QSTGTPGPQGEQ
+532 GTPGPQGEQ

-556 GDRGE
+556 GDKGE
-561 TGERGP
+561 PGERGP

-572 QPGPVGPAG
+572 QPGPVGPVG
-581 PAGPPGEA
+581 PAGPPGESP
-589 ATIDTTNFATKPEL
+589 TIDTTNFATKPEI
-603 NQVKGDLTGL
+603 NQVKGDITGI

-647 YAIFPTYENLVTQMT
+647 YAIFPTYENLLTQMT

-704 GSGSGTTIVAGNDV
+704 GSGGGTTIVAGNDV
-718 DTVFGDNYPYD
+718 DTVFGNNYPYD
-729 GDNITT
+729 DDNIAT

-754 LKWIKTQLYAE
+754 LKWIKTQMYAE
-765 NADRGQARNCWR
+765 NANRNQAKNCWR

-782 TGNVKLPM
+782 TGNVILPM

>member
-46 SEEIQAKFDPT
+46 SEEIQAKFEPT

-124 GEIYVEVGSDVV
+124 GDIYVEVGSDVV

-144 IDKVIANT
+144 IDKVIAKS

-188 LTAVNAKV
+188 LTAVTAKV

-202 QSKSVQNQDAKI
+202 QSKSVQNQDTKI

-292 FINPIVQRAIAGVD
+292 FINPIVQRAVAGVD

-318 NAKIEENTT
+318 SAKIEENTT

-345 SISDAILKTL
+345 SISEAILKTL

-375 TTIWNDIKTAGKL
+375 TTIWNDIVTAGKMNPYV
-388 DEYLKS
+388 ENKS
-394 SDLRVDEDIDGNR
+394 LYATFTDNAS
-407 VLYKGPNQLI
+407 VLYNGDVELI
-417 SVRADIPTGSE
+417 RVPGNIPTNSE
-428 ISVIR
+428 ITTLRESLIKQADVLAKQAESIK
-433 TNIDN
+433 T
-438 LSKRTK
+438 
-444 NTEDEIINLKSQGV
+444 LKES
-458 GTGGTATLPE
+458 GTGGPGTPGPKGEPGERGPKGE
-468 DVVRSDDFSTERD
+468 D
-481 ADGSTLLKVKDQVVV
+481 GQ
-496 GIPKSIN
+496 
-503 TAEWDNFKYYVT
+503 
-515 TNTTAI
+515 
-521 NSMTSDINQLK
+521 
-532 QSTGTPGPQGEQ
+532 PGPQGEQ

-556 GDRGE
+556 GDKGE

-581 PAGPPGEA
+581 PAGPPGES

-603 NQVKGDLTGL
+603 NQVKSDVTGL

-691 TSRMTEAIKAVNG
+691 RSSMTEAIKAVNG
-704 GSGSGTTIVAGNDV
+704 GSDGGTTIVAGNDV
-718 DTVFGDNYPYD
+718 DTVFGDGYPYD
-729 GDNITT
+729 GDNINT
-735 LKNIPIGSV
+735 LKNIAIGSV

-754 LKWIKTQLYAE
+754 IKWIKTQMYAE
-765 NADRGQARNCWR
+765 NATRDQAKTCWR
-777 VLYGD
+777 VLFGD

-790 TGSPLNGAV
+790 TGSPLNGAI

-813 GGLSWGWF
+813 GGLLWGWF

-842 TIIPQ
+842 AIIPQ

>member
-28 AGDTEVISGV
+28 LGDTEVVSGV

-46 SEEIQAKFDPT
+46 SEEIQAKWEPT

-175 IKSIDTAKIQNDV
+175 TKSIDINKIKADVQAALTQTLNTA
-188 LTAVNAKV
+188 L
-196 DAIKEE
+196 EE

-284 NTKLQSEE
+284 NTKLQSDE

-337 GIEQKLSA
+337 GIEQKLTTA
-345 SISDAILKTL
+345 ISEAILKTL
-355 KDTLTSQDITT
+355 KDTLTSEDITT

-375 TTIWNDIKTAGKL
+375 TTLWNDIKTAGKL
-388 DEYLKS
+388 DTFLKN
-394 SDLRVDEDIDGNR
+394 SDLQVNEDVDGNK
-407 VLYKGPNQLI
+407 VLQVAGALLVKLPKEGPSISEVNQIRESVHTITRQVKTLEQRPAGSGQGTPGPKG
-417 SVRADIPTGSE
+417 
-428 ISVIR
+428 
-433 TNIDN
+433 
-438 LSKRTK
+438 
-444 NTEDEIINLKSQGV
+444 EDGQ
-458 GTGGTATLPE
+458 
-468 DVVRSDDFSTERD
+468 
-481 ADGSTLLKVKDQVVV
+481 
-496 GIPKSIN
+496 
-503 TAEWDNFKYYVT
+503 
-515 TNTTAI
+515 
-521 NSMTSDINQLK
+521 
-532 QSTGTPGPQGEQ
+532 PGPQGEQ

-556 GDRGE
+556 GDKGE

-603 NQVKGDLTGL
+603 NQVKSDLTGL
-613 QSQVS
+613 QSRVS

-625 TLENKPAPTVEIPSE
+625 TLENRPAPTVEIPSE

-662 TNIKNQHLALGI
+662 TNIKNQHLVLGI
-674 DAVVD
+674 DEVVD

-704 GSGSGTTIVAGNDV
+704 ESGSGTTIVAGNDA
-718 DTVFGDNYPYD
+718 DTVFGDGYPYD
-729 GDNITT
+729 GDNINT
-735 LKNIPIGSV
+735 LKNIAIGSV

-754 LKWIKTQLYAE
+754 LKWIKTQMYAE
-765 NADRGQARNCWR
+765 NADRNQARNCWR

-842 TIIPQ
+842 SIIPQ
-847 GGLKEGF
+847 GGIKEGF
-854 IPTGSKLGNMTND
+854 IPIGSKLGNMTND

-880 TDSRQV
+880 TDSRHV

-908 TYTTDDPWPD
+908 IYTTDDPWPD

>member
-46 SEEIQAKFDPT
+46 SEEIQAKFEPT

-144 IDKVIANT
+144 IDKVIAKS

-188 LTAVNAKV
+188 LTAVTAKV

-318 NAKIEENTT
+318 SAKIAENTT

-375 TTIWNDIKTAGKL
+375 TTIWNDIVNAGKVENFVKD
-388 DEYLKS
+388 DE
-394 SDLRVDEDIDGNR
+394 LRVDYTETMR
-407 VLYKGPNQLI
+407 VLKNGDRDLL
-417 SVRADIPTGSE
+417 SIPMEFPSTSE
-428 ISVIR
+428 INAIR
-433 TNIDN
+433 EELSRHYNGITTNTANI
-438 LSKRTK
+438 
-444 NTEDEIINLKSQGV
+444 KSLRE
-458 GTGGTATLPE
+458 GTGGPGTPGPKGDKGE
-468 DVVRSDDFSTERD
+468 D
-481 ADGSTLLKVKDQVVV
+481 GQ
-496 GIPKSIN
+496 
-503 TAEWDNFKYYVT
+503 
-515 TNTTAI
+515 
-521 NSMTSDINQLK
+521 
-532 QSTGTPGPQGEQ
+532 PGPQGEQ

-556 GDRGE
+556 GE

-581 PAGPPGEA
+581 PAGPPGES

-618 DVDGRVT
+618 DVDNRVT

-691 TSRMTEAIKAVNG
+691 KSLMTEAIKSVNG
-704 GSGSGTTIVAGNDV
+704 GSGGGTTIVAGNDV
-718 DTVFGDNYPYD
+718 DTVFGNDYPYD
-729 GDNITT
+729 GDNIAT

-754 LKWIKTQLYAE
+754 LKWIKTQMYAD
-765 NADRGQARNCWR
+765 NADRNQAKNCWR

-790 TGSPLNGAV
+790 TGSPLNGAI

-854 IPTGSKLGNMTND
+854 IPTGSKLGSMTND

>member
-17 RSLSIKFAEPS
+17 RSLSIKFAEPGT
-28 AGDTEVISGV
+28 GDTEVISGV

-46 SEEIQAKFDPT
+46 SEEIQAKFEPT

-71 YTGYAKIVVPKSSF
+71 YSGYAKIVVPKSSF

-124 GEIYVEVGSDVV
+124 GDIYVEVGSDVV

-144 IDKVIANT
+144 IDKVIAKS

-160 EIDTVALKNDILNRV
+160 EIDTVALKNDIFNRV
-175 IKSIDTAKIQNDV
+175 IKSIDTNKIQNDV
-188 LTAVNAKV
+188 LTAVTAKV

-202 QSKSVQNQDAKI
+202 QSKSVQNQDTKI

-318 NAKIEENTT
+318 SAKIEENTT

-345 SISDAILKTL
+345 SIYEAILKTL

-388 DEYLKS
+388 DGFLKD
-394 SDLRVDEDIDGNR
+394 SDLRVDEDVDGNR
-407 VLYKGPNQLI
+407 VLYKGHDRLI
-417 SVRADIPTGSE
+417 AVRSDIPTPSE
-428 ISVIR
+428 VNALREKVTS
-433 TNIDN
+433 
-438 LSKRTK
+438 
-444 NTEDEIINLKSQGV
+444 IINNFSIINNTLMRMKNNGGQGTP
-458 GTGGTATLPE
+458 GPKGE
-468 DVVRSDDFSTERD
+468 D
-481 ADGSTLLKVKDQVVV
+481 GQ
-496 GIPKSIN
+496 
-503 TAEWDNFKYYVT
+503 
-515 TNTTAI
+515 
-521 NSMTSDINQLK
+521 
-532 QSTGTPGPQGEQ
+532 PGPQGEQ

-556 GDRGE
+556 GE

-572 QPGPVGPAG
+572 QPGPQGIQGPPGPPGPKGDKGEPGERGPKGEDGQQGPVGPAG

-625 TLENKPAPTVEIPSE
+625 TLENKPAPTIEIPSE

-691 TSRMTEAIKAVNG
+691 RSSMTEAIKAVNG
-704 GSGSGTTIVAGNDV
+704 GSGGGTTIVAGNDV
-718 DTVFGDNYPYD
+718 DTVFGNDYPYD

-735 LKNIPIGSV
+735 LKDIPIGSV

-754 LKWIKTQLYAE
+754 LKWIKTQMYAE
-765 NADRGQARNCWR
+765 NADRNQARNCWR

-782 TGNVKLPM
+782 TGDVKLPM
-790 TGSPLNGAV
+790 TGSPLNGAI

-854 IPTGSKLGNMTND
+854 IPTGSKLGNITND
-867 KGVPYGTFYVGGI
+867 KGVPYGTFYVGGV

-896 DRDIGDIRFTTM
+896 DRDIADIRFTTM
-908 TYTTDDPWPD
+908 TYTTNDPWPD

>member
-28 AGDTEVISGV
+28 LGDTEVVSGV

-71 YTGYAKIVVPKSSF
+71 YSGYAKIVVPKSSF
-85 LSEPITV
+85 LSDSITI

-124 GEIYVEVGSDVV
+124 GDIYVEVGSDVV

-144 IDKVIANT
+144 IDKVIAKS
-152 GLTGKDGV
+152 GLSDKDGV
-160 EIDTVALKNDILNRV
+160 EIDTVALKNDIFNRV
-175 IKSIDTAKIQNDV
+175 IKSIDTNKIQNDV
-188 LTAVNAKV
+188 LTAVTAKV
-196 DAIKEE
+196 NAIKEE

-318 NAKIEENTT
+318 NTKIEENTT

-345 SISDAILKTL
+345 SISEAILKTL

-366 ILKKDDAYV
+366 ILKKDDSYV

-388 DEYLKS
+388 DGFLKD
-394 SDLRVDEDIDGNR
+394 SDLRVDDDIDGNR
-407 VLYKGPNQLI
+407 VLYKGHNSLI
-417 SVRADIPTGSE
+417 SVRADTPTASE
-428 ISVIR
+428 VNAIR
-433 TNIDN
+433 TDINVLTSRASTIENDI
-438 LSKRTK
+438 SK
-444 NTEDEIINLKSQGV
+444 LKEKGV
-458 GTGGTATLPE
+458 GTGGPGTPGPKGDKGE
-468 DVVRSDDFSTERD
+468 D
-481 ADGSTLLKVKDQVVV
+481 GQ
-496 GIPKSIN
+496 
-503 TAEWDNFKYYVT
+503 
-515 TNTTAI
+515 
-521 NSMTSDINQLK
+521 
-532 QSTGTPGPQGEQ
+532 PGPQGEQ
-544 GIQGPPGPPGPK
+544 GIQGPPGPK
-556 GDRGE
+556 GDKGE

-603 NQVKGDLTGL
+603 NQVKSDVTGL
-613 QSQVS
+613 QSQVR

-625 TLENKPAPTVEIPSE
+625 ILENKPAPTVEIPSE

-647 YAIFPTYENLVTQMT
+647 YAIFPTYENLQTQMA

-691 TSRMTEAIKAVNG
+691 RSSMTEAIKAVNG

-718 DTVFGDNYPYD
+718 DTVFGDGYPYD
-729 GDNITT
+729 GDNINT

-754 LKWIKTQLYAE
+754 LKWIKIQMYAE
-765 NADRGQARNCWR
+765 NANRDQAKKCWR

-790 TGSPLNGAV
+790 TGSPLNSAV

-847 GGLKEGF
+847 GGIKEGF

>member
-17 RSLSIKFAEPS
+17 RSLSIKFAEPG

-188 LTAVNAKV
+188 LTAVTAKV

-202 QSKSVQNQDAKI
+202 QSKSMQNQDSKI

-243 IKAEIIN
+243 IKAEIVN

-259 DLTGL
+259 DLTAL
-264 VETKFTAERQTIVD
+264 VNTKFTEEKQAIVD
-278 SVTSAI
+278 SVTATI

-313 VKTEL
+313 VKSEL
-318 NAKIEENTT
+318 TTKIKTNESN
-327 GISGINTKLE
+327 IAGINTKLE

-345 SISDAILKTL
+345 SISESILKTL
-355 KDTLTSQDITT
+355 KDNLTSQDIAT
-366 ILKKDDAYV
+366 ILKKDDSYV
-375 TTIWNDIKTAGKL
+375 TTIWEDIKTAGKL
-388 DEYLKS
+388 DEFVKD
-394 SDLRVDEDIDGNR
+394 SDLRMVDDIDGGGTLYNGAN
-407 VLYKGPNQLI
+407 VLLKLPVPGPSISEVNQLRSSLGLLEGKI
-417 SVRADIPTGSE
+417 GTANLE
-428 ISVIR
+428 I
-433 TNIDN
+433 
-438 LSKRTK
+438 
-444 NTEDEIINLKSQGV
+444 EELKKQGV
-458 GTGGTATLPE
+458 GGSGTPGPKGE
-468 DVVRSDDFSTERD
+468 D
-481 ADGSTLLKVKDQVVV
+481 GQ
-496 GIPKSIN
+496 
-503 TAEWDNFKYYVT
+503 
-515 TNTTAI
+515 
-521 NSMTSDINQLK
+521 
-532 QSTGTPGPQGEQ
+532 PGPQGEQ

-556 GDRGE
+556 GDKGE
-561 TGERGP
+561 PGERGP

-581 PAGPPGEA
+581 PAGPPGESP
-589 ATIDTTNFATKPEL
+589 TIDTSTFATKAEL
-603 NQVKGDLTGL
+603 GVVQTNVSSTQLQVTDIDT
-613 QSQVS
+613 
-618 DVDGRVT
+618 RVQA
-625 TLENKPAPTVEIPSE
+625 LENKPAPTVEIPSE

-662 TNIKNQHLALGI
+662 TNIKTQHLALGI

-735 LKNIPIGSV
+735 LKDIPIGSV

-754 LKWIKTQLYAE
+754 LKWIKTQMYAE
-765 NADRGQARNCWR
+765 NADRNQARNCWR

-782 TGNVKLPM
+782 TGAVKMPM

-799 LTFRRINSTVELTW
+799 LTFRRVNSTVELTW

-847 GGLKEGF
+847 GGLKDGF

-867 KGVPYGTFYVGGI
+867 KGVPYGTFYVGGV

>member
-17 RSLSIKFAEPS
+17 RSLSIKFAEPG

-46 SEEIQAKFDPT
+46 SEEIQAKFEPT

-124 GEIYVEVGSDVV
+124 GDIYVEVGSDVV

-144 IDKVIANT
+144 IDKVIAKS

-175 IKSIDTAKIQNDV
+175 IKSIDTNKIQNDV
-188 LTAVNAKV
+188 LTAVSAKV

-202 QSKSVQNQDAKI
+202 QSKSMQNQDAKI

-284 NTKLQSEE
+284 NTKLQSNE
-292 FINPIVQRAIAGVD
+292 FIDPIVQRAIAGVD

-318 NAKIEENTT
+318 SAKIEENTT

-355 KDTLTSQDITT
+355 KDTLTSEDIIT
-366 ILKKDDAYV
+366 ILKKDDTYV

-388 DEYLKS
+388 DDFLKN
-394 SDLRVDEDIDGNR
+394 SDLRVDVDIDGNK
-407 VLYKGPNQLI
+407 VLYKGHNELI
-417 SVRADIPTGSE
+417 SVRADTPTAYE
-428 ISVIR
+428 VMVIR
-433 TNIDN
+433 NDVTGLKGRTGYVESE
-438 LSKRTK
+438 LS
-444 NTEDEIINLKSQGV
+444 NLKAN
-458 GTGGTATLPE
+458 GG
-468 DVVRSDDFSTERD
+468 
-481 ADGSTLLKVKDQVVV
+481 GS
-496 GIPKSIN
+496 
-503 TAEWDNFKYYVT
+503 
-515 TNTTAI
+515 
-521 NSMTSDINQLK
+521 
-532 QSTGTPGPQGEQ
+532 GTPGPQGEQ

-556 GDRGE
+556 GDKGE

-572 QPGPVGPAG
+572 QPGPVGPQ
-581 PAGPPGEA
+581 GPPGESP
-589 ATIDTTNFATKPEL
+589 TIDTTNFATKPEL
-603 NQVKGDLTGL
+603 NQVKSDVTGL

-625 TLENKPAPTVEIPSE
+625 TLENRPAPTVEIPSE

-754 LKWIKTQLYAE
+754 LKWIKTQMYAE
-765 NADRGQARNCWR
+765 NADRNQARNCWR

-782 TGNVKLPM
+782 TGAVKMPM

-799 LTFRRINSTVELTW
+799 LTFRRVNSTVELTW

-821 GIKRRGAAGYAD
+821 GIKRRGSAGYAD

-847 GGLKEGF
+847 GGLKDGF
-854 IPTGSKLGNMTND
+854 VPTGSKLGNMTND
-867 KGVPYGTFYVGGI
+867 KGVPYGTFYVGGV

>member
-28 AGDTEVISGV
+28 TGDTEVISGV

-46 SEEIQAKFDPT
+46 SEEIQAKFEPT
-57 TGCLNLEIPNNLIN
+57 SGCLNLEIPNNLIN

-124 GEIYVEVGSDVV
+124 GDIYVEVGSDVV

-188 LTAVNAKV
+188 LTAVTAKV

-228 IKTNILSEFTTKTEQ
+228 IKKNILSEFTTKTEQ

-264 VETKFTAERQTIVD
+264 VENKFTAERQTIVD

-318 NAKIEENTT
+318 NTKIAENTT

-345 SISDAILKTL
+345 SISEAILKTL

-366 ILKKDDAYV
+366 ILKKDDSYV
-375 TTIWNDIKTAGKL
+375 TTIWNDIETAGKL
-388 DEYLKS
+388 NDFLKN
-394 SDLRVDEDIDGNR
+394 SDLRVYEDVDGNR
-407 VLYKGPNQLI
+407 VLYKGHDRLI
-417 SVRADIPTGSE
+417 AVSSNIPTPSE
-428 ISVIR
+428 VNGLREKVISL
-433 TNIDN
+433 DGKF
-438 LSKRTK
+438 S
-444 NTEDEIINLKSQGV
+444 IINNTLSAMKNNGGQGTP
-458 GTGGTATLPE
+458 GPKGE
-468 DVVRSDDFSTERD
+468 D
-481 ADGSTLLKVKDQVVV
+481 GQ
-496 GIPKSIN
+496 
-503 TAEWDNFKYYVT
+503 
-515 TNTTAI
+515 
-521 NSMTSDINQLK
+521 
-532 QSTGTPGPQGEQ
+532 PGPQGEQ

-556 GDRGE
+556 GDKGE

-679 DKLRNGGDPFVT
+679 EKLRNGGDPFVT

-744 YVDRLRKNGA
+744 YVDRLSKNGA
-754 LKWIKTQLYAE
+754 LKWIKTQMYAE
-765 NADRGQARNCWR
+765 NADRNQARNCWR

-799 LTFRRINSTVELTW
+799 LTFRRINSTVELNW

-833 HPSDRNKFV
+833 HPSNRNKFV

-918 QITR
+918 

>member
-46 SEEIQAKFDPT
+46 SEEIQAKFEPT

-124 GEIYVEVGSDVV
+124 GDIYVEVGSDVV

-175 IKSIDTAKIQNDV
+175 IKSIDTNKIQNDV
-188 LTAVNAKV
+188 LTAVTAKV

-202 QSKSVQNQDAKI
+202 QSKSMQNQDTKI

-318 NAKIEENTT
+318 NAKIEENTS

-375 TTIWNDIKTAGKL
+375 TTIWNDIVTAGKMNPYVKNQSL
-388 DEYLKS
+388 YATFTDNAS
-394 SDLRVDEDIDGNR
+394 
-407 VLYKGPNQLI
+407 VLYNGDVELI
-417 SVRADIPTGSE
+417 RVPVNIPTNSE
-428 ISVIR
+428 VTTLRESLIQQADALAKQAESIK
-433 TNIDN
+433 T
-438 LSKRTK
+438 
-444 NTEDEIINLKSQGV
+444 LKES
-458 GTGGTATLPE
+458 GTGGP
-468 DVVRSDDFSTERD
+468 
-481 ADGSTLLKVKDQVVV
+481 
-496 GIPKSIN
+496 
-503 TAEWDNFKYYVT
+503 
-515 TNTTAI
+515 
-521 NSMTSDINQLK
+521 
-532 QSTGTPGPQGEQ
+532 GTPGPKGETGERGPKGEDGQPGPRGEQ

-556 GDRGE
+556 GDKGE

-691 TSRMTEAIKAVNG
+691 RSSMTEAIKAANG
-704 GSGSGTTIVAGNDV
+704 GSGGGTTIVAGNDV
-718 DTVFGDNYPYD
+718 DTVFGDGYPYD
-729 GDNITT
+729 GDNINT
-735 LKNIPIGSV
+735 LKNIAIGSV

-754 LKWIKTQLYAE
+754 LKWIKTQTYAE
-765 NADRGQARNCWR
+765 NANRDQAKSCWR

-908 TYTTDDPWPD
+908 IYTTDDPWPD

>member
-12 DDGTD
+12 DDGSD

-46 SEEIQAKFDPT
+46 STELQAKWEPT
-57 TGCLNLEIPNNLIN
+57 TGCLNLDIPNDLIG
-71 YTGYAKIVVPKSSF
+71 YSGYAKIVIPKSSF
-85 LSEPITV
+85 LSDSITM
-92 KFDVYSPKDEDGADR
+92 KFDVFSPKDEDGADR

-115 LFVRDFHTN
+115 LFVREFNTN
-124 GEIYVEVGSDVV
+124 ESPIYVEVGSDVV

-144 IDKVIANT
+144 IDKVIAKS
-152 GLTGKDGV
+152 GLSDKDGV
-160 EIDTVALKNDILNRV
+160 EIDTVALKNDIFNRV
-175 IKSIDTAKIQNDV
+175 IKSIDTAKIQSDV
-188 LTAVNAKV
+188 LTAVTAKI
-196 DAIKEE
+196 DKIQEE
-202 QSKSVQNQDAKI
+202 QSKSMQNQDSKI

-228 IKTNILSEFTTKTEQ
+228 IKTNILSEFNTKTEQ
-243 IKAEIIN
+243 IKAEIVN

-259 DLTGL
+259 DLTAL
-264 VETKFTAERQTIVD
+264 VNSKFTEEKQAIVD
-278 SVTSAI
+278 SVTSTI
-284 NTKLQSEE
+284 NEKLQSNE
-292 FINPIVQRAIAGVD
+292 FIDPIVQRAIAGVD

-313 VKTEL
+313 VKSEL
-318 NAKIEENTT
+318 TAKIETNESN
-327 GISGINTKLE
+327 IAGINTKLE

-345 SISDAILKTL
+345 SISEAILKTL
-355 KDTLTSQDITT
+355 KDQLTSQDITT
-366 ILKKDDAYV
+366 ILKKDDSYV
-375 TTIWNDIKTAGKL
+375 TTIWEDIKTAGKL
-388 DEYLKS
+388 DGFLKD
-394 SDLRVDEDIDGNR
+394 SDLRVDEDMDGNK
-407 VLYKGPNQLI
+407 VLYKGHNQLI
-417 SVRADIPTGSE
+417 SVRTDTPTASE
-428 ISVIR
+428 IRVIR
-433 TNIDN
+433 NDVTG
-438 LSKRTK
+438 LQSRTASV
-444 NTEDEIINLKSQGV
+444 ESAISNLKAN
-458 GTGGTATLPE
+458 GGG
-468 DVVRSDDFSTERD
+468 
-481 ADGSTLLKVKDQVVV
+481 GS
-496 GIPKSIN
+496 
-503 TAEWDNFKYYVT
+503 
-515 TNTTAI
+515 
-521 NSMTSDINQLK
+521 
-532 QSTGTPGPQGEQ
+532 GTPGPQGEQ

-556 GDRGE
+556 GDKGE
-561 TGERGP
+561 PGERGP

-581 PAGPPGEA
+581 PAGPPGESP
-589 ATIDTTNFATKPEL
+589 TIDTTNFATKPEL
-603 NQVKGDLTGL
+603 NQVKSDVTGL

-647 YAIFPTYENLVTQMT
+647 YAIFPTYENLLTQMT

-679 DKLRNGGDPFVT
+679 EKLRNGGDPFVT

-718 DTVFGDNYPYD
+718 DTVFGNGYPYD
-729 GDNITT
+729 GDNIAT
-735 LKNIPIGSV
+735 LRNIPIGSV

-754 LKWIKTQLYAE
+754 LKWIKTQMYAE
-765 NADRGQARNCWR
+765 NADRNQARNCWG

-821 GIKRRGAAGYAD
+821 GIKRRGSAGYAD

-854 IPTGSKLGNMTND
+854 IPTGSKLGSMTND
-867 KGVPYGTFYVGGI
+867 KGVPYGTFYVGGVA
-880 TDSRQV
+880 DSRQV

>member
-12 DDGTD
+12 DDGSD
-17 RSLSIKFAEPS
+17 RSLSIKFADPS

-46 SEEIQAKFDPT
+46 STELQAKWEPT
-57 TGCLNLEIPNNLIN
+57 TGCLNLDIPNNLIG
-71 YTGYAKIVVPKSSF
+71 YSGYAKIVIPKSSF
-85 LSEPITV
+85 LSDSITM
-92 KFDVYSPKDEDGADR
+92 KFDVFSPKDEDGADR

-115 LFVRDFHTN
+115 LFVRDFNTN
-124 GEIYVEVGSDVV
+124 ESPIYVEVGSDVV

-144 IDKVIANT
+144 IDKVIAKS
-152 GLTGKDGV
+152 GLTGTDGV
-160 EIDTVALKNDILNRV
+160 EIDTVALKNDIFNRV
-175 IKSIDTAKIQNDV
+175 TKSIDINKIQNDV
-188 LTAVNAKV
+188 LTAVTAKV

-202 QSKSVQNQDAKI
+202 QSKSLQNQDTKI

-228 IKTNILSEFTTKTEQ
+228 IKTQILSDFNTKTEQ
-243 IKAEIIN
+243 IKAEIVN
-250 AVDIPQLKL
+250 AVDITQLKL

-313 VKTEL
+313 VKSEL
-318 NAKIEENTT
+318 TTKIESNEA
-327 GISGINTKLE
+327 GIAGINTKLE
-337 GIEQKLSA
+337 GIEQKLTT
-345 SISDAILKTL
+345 SISNAIIKTL
-355 KDTLTSQDITT
+355 KDELTSQDITT
-366 ILKKDDAYV
+366 ILKKDDSYV
-375 TTIWNDIKTAGKL
+375 TTIWDDIKTAGKL
-388 DEYLKS
+388 NNYLKN
-394 SDLRVDEDIDGNR
+394 SDLRVDEDIDGNKVIQVAGVALVKLPKEGPSISEVNQIRESIHTITSR
-407 VLYKGPNQLI
+407 VQTLEERPAGSAQGTPGPKG
-417 SVRADIPTGSE
+417 DKG
-428 ISVIR
+428 
-433 TNIDN
+433 
-438 LSKRTK
+438 
-444 NTEDEIINLKSQGV
+444 EDGQ
-458 GTGGTATLPE
+458 
-468 DVVRSDDFSTERD
+468 
-481 ADGSTLLKVKDQVVV
+481 
-496 GIPKSIN
+496 
-503 TAEWDNFKYYVT
+503 
-515 TNTTAI
+515 
-521 NSMTSDINQLK
+521 
-532 QSTGTPGPQGEQ
+532 PGPQGEQ
-544 GIQGPPGPPGPK
+544 GIQGPPGPK
-556 GDRGE
+556 GDKGE

-572 QPGPVGPAG
+572 QPGPVGPQ
-581 PAGPPGEA
+581 GPPGES

-603 NQVKGDLTGL
+603 NQVKIDLTGL

-618 DVDGRVT
+618 GVDGRVT

-729 GDNITT
+729 GDNIAT

-754 LKWIKTQLYAE
+754 LKWIKTQMYAE
-765 NADRGQARNCWR
+765 NADRDQARNCWR

-782 TGNVKLPM
+782 TGAVKMPM

-799 LTFRRINSTVELTW
+799 LTFRRVNSTVELTW

-847 GGLKEGF
+847 GGLKDGF

-867 KGVPYGTFYVGGI
+867 KGVPYGTFYVGGV

>member
-46 SEEIQAKFDPT
+46 SEEIQAKFEPT

-124 GEIYVEVGSDVV
+124 GDIYVEVGSDVV

-188 LTAVNAKV
+188 LTAVTAKV

-228 IKTNILSEFTTKTEQ
+228 IKTQILSDFNTKTEQ
-243 IKAEIIN
+243 IKAEIVN

-259 DLTGL
+259 DLTSL

-306 THGYADT
+306 TNGYADT

-318 NAKIEENTT
+318 TAKIEENTT

-355 KDTLTSQDITT
+355 KDTLTSEDITT

-375 TTIWNDIKTAGKL
+375 TTIWNDIVTAGKMTPYVKNNSL
-388 DEYLKS
+388 YATFTDNAS
-394 SDLRVDEDIDGNR
+394 
-407 VLYKGPNQLI
+407 VLYNGDVELI
-417 SVRADIPTGSE
+417 RVPGNIPTNSE
-428 ISVIR
+428 VTTLRESLIQQADVLAKQAESIK
-433 TNIDN
+433 T
-438 LSKRTK
+438 
-444 NTEDEIINLKSQGV
+444 LKES
-458 GTGGTATLPE
+458 GTGGPGTPGPKGETGERGPKGE
-468 DVVRSDDFSTERD
+468 D
-481 ADGSTLLKVKDQVVV
+481 GQ
-496 GIPKSIN
+496 
-503 TAEWDNFKYYVT
+503 
-515 TNTTAI
+515 
-521 NSMTSDINQLK
+521 
-532 QSTGTPGPQGEQ
+532 PGPQGEQ

-556 GDRGE
+556 GDKGE

-603 NQVKGDLTGL
+603 NQVKSDLTGL

-679 DKLRNGGDPFVT
+679 DKLHNGGDPFVT

-729 GDNITT
+729 GDNINT

-754 LKWIKTQLYAE
+754 LKWIKTQMYAE
-765 NADRGQARNCWR
+765 NADRNQARNCWR

-842 TIIPQ
+842 AIIPQ

-867 KGVPYGTFYVGGI
+867 KGVPYGTFYVGGV

>member
-46 SEEIQAKFDPT
+46 SEEIQAKFEPT

-144 IDKVIANT
+144 IDKVIAKS

-160 EIDTVALKNDILNRV
+160 EIDTVALKNDIFNRV
-175 IKSIDTAKIQNDV
+175 IKSIDTNKIQNDV
-188 LTAVNAKV
+188 LTAVTAKV

-243 IKAEIIN
+243 IKTEIIN

-259 DLTGL
+259 DLTSL

-292 FINPIVQRAIAGVD
+292 FINPIVQRAVAGVD

-345 SISDAILKTL
+345 SISEAILKTL
-355 KDTLTSQDITT
+355 KDTLTSEDITT

-388 DEYLKS
+388 DVFLKD

-407 VLYKGPNQLI
+407 VLYKGHNSLI
-417 SVRADIPTGSE
+417 SVRVDTPTASE
-428 ISVIR
+428 VNAIR
-433 TNIDN
+433 TDVDTLKTRTNNIKTDI
-438 LSKRTK
+438 SK
-444 NTEDEIINLKSQGV
+444 LKEQGV
-458 GTGGTATLPE
+458 GTGGGTPGPKGE
-468 DVVRSDDFSTERD
+468 D
-481 ADGSTLLKVKDQVVV
+481 GQ
-496 GIPKSIN
+496 
-503 TAEWDNFKYYVT
+503 
-515 TNTTAI
+515 
-521 NSMTSDINQLK
+521 
-532 QSTGTPGPQGEQ
+532 PGPQGEQ

-556 GDRGE
+556 GD
-561 TGERGP
+561 
-567 KGEDG
+567 KGE
-572 QPGPVGPAG
+572 
-581 PAGPPGEA
+581 PGEA

-603 NQVKGDLTGL
+603 NQVKSDLTGL

-691 TSRMTEAIKAVNG
+691 RSSMTEAIKAVNG
-704 GSGSGTTIVAGNDV
+704 GSGGGTTIVAGNDV
-718 DTVFGDNYPYD
+718 DTVFGNDYPYD

-735 LKNIPIGSV
+735 LKDIPIGSV

-754 LKWIKTQLYAE
+754 LKWIKTQMYAE
-765 NADRGQARNCWR
+765 NADRNQARNCWR

-790 TGSPLNGAV
+790 TGSPLNGAI

-821 GIKRRGAAGYAD
+821 GIKRRGSAGYAD

>member
-28 AGDTEVISGV
+28 VGDTEVISGV
-38 LFRTSHDT
+38 MFRTSHDT
-46 SEEIQAKFDPT
+46 SEEIQAKFEPT

-124 GEIYVEVGSDVV
+124 GDIYVEVGSDVV

-175 IKSIDTAKIQNDV
+175 IKSIDTNKIQNDV
-188 LTAVNAKV
+188 LTAVTAKV

-202 QSKSVQNQDAKI
+202 QSKSVQNQNEKI

-292 FINPIVQRAIAGVD
+292 FINPIVQRAVAGVD

-313 VKTEL
+313 VKSEL

-345 SISDAILKTL
+345 SISEAILKTL
-355 KDTLTSQDITT
+355 KDQLTSQDITT
-366 ILKKDDAYV
+366 ILKKDDSYV
-375 TTIWNDIKTAGKL
+375 TTVWNDIKTAGKL
-388 DEYLKS
+388 DDFLKN
-394 SDLRVDEDIDGNR
+394 SDLRVDVDIDGNK
-407 VLYKGPNQLI
+407 VLYKGHNELI
-417 SVRADIPTGSE
+417 SVRADTPTASEVMIIRNDVTRLNARTAHVESE
-428 ISVIR
+428 IS
-433 TNIDN
+433 
-438 LSKRTK
+438 
-444 NTEDEIINLKSQGV
+444 NLKAN
-458 GTGGTATLPE
+458 GG
-468 DVVRSDDFSTERD
+468 
-481 ADGSTLLKVKDQVVV
+481 GS
-496 GIPKSIN
+496 
-503 TAEWDNFKYYVT
+503 
-515 TNTTAI
+515 
-521 NSMTSDINQLK
+521 
-532 QSTGTPGPQGEQ
+532 GTPGPV
-544 GIQGPPGPPGPK
+544 GPAGPAGPK
-556 GDRGE
+556 GDKGE
-561 TGERGP
+561 PGERGP

-581 PAGPPGEA
+581 PAGPPGESPA
-589 ATIDTTNFATKPEL
+589 IDTTNFATKPEL
-603 NQVKGDLTGL
+603 NQVKSDVTGL

-662 TNIKNQHLALGI
+662 TNIKNQHLDLGI

-718 DTVFGDNYPYD
+718 DTVFGNNYPYD

-735 LKNIPIGSV
+735 LKDIPIGSV

-754 LKWIKTQLYAE
+754 LKWIKTQMYVE
-765 NADRGQARNCWR
+765 NADRNQARNCWR

-782 TGNVKLPM
+782 TGAVKMPM

-799 LTFRRINSTVELTW
+799 LTFRRVNATVELTW

-833 HPSDRNKFV
+833 HSSDRNKFV
-842 TIIPQ
+842 TIITQ
-847 GGLKEGF
+847 GGLKDGF
-854 IPTGSKLGNMTND
+854 VPTGSKLGNMTND

-918 QITR
+918 QITY